1 MGLGFTIHTKI
12 KDIEKFQQAVESQAV
27 ESGYNAEHD
36 ESSSTVSF
44 CRLGDLFLNY
54 QHEGE
59 GNTDNVISVNGDCQT
74 NMLGPGFHKAAIEFI
89 DRLQQATGT
98 RFEVE
103 DETDYYTERDFEAM
117 KKKHFHKWL
126 AKLFEIIQEQED
138 KGSTS
143 LSICWDLNKYY
154 PQSDSGIV
162 ISPLG
167 SFRLSEVIRR
177 IREEG
182 IESFADDFFIWNNP
196 ERDAR
201 FHRGLA
207 LNAMWEDC
215 YFMPSERSEEDARIN
230 GYIIS
235 ELETA
240 ASLDPSLPFPKKE
253 YEELCRL
260 HGCTP
265 VPTDGIP
272 TYETEFAIGYRRG
285 IINHKVGRIRFSL
298 PGSYLEDTD
307 DGTLVYYDAAADNWH
322 TVRCT
327 GYSTNGEPDFLDVE
341 EEMIEE
347 REFDGGKYRLYDM
360 GIGQDSEDEE
370 PYPVYSCHALCSN
383 QYTLF
388 TLCASRLEDLKKL
401 SGEFLPT
408 LVADQPIEPENKQ
421 IIYTGEN
428 MNDELMKQI
437 DEWHKAEKHQEIIDA
452 LEQIPEAERDFETT
466 SLLARAYNNIE
477 EYAKAAELLESV
489 REEGAEDERWNF
501 RMGYAQY
508 FLNNYREAL
517 DYFSKARELNPEDE
531 DTLSFIRQCNMAL
544 PLTRR
549 VKEFWNWFVENE
561 EKLSGMMNPKS
572 MEEADAFM
580 EFISKGTNLISE
592 DMHFNIGGD
601 HEFTFSVE
609 GWPDLFIIYP
619 YIISCM
625 PECLKGK
632 WKFFPFNPGKV
643 GSFAYRVHN
652 TDVDMGKIMVK
663 ASYDEKRENFNI
675 RYYDKNLC
683 ALPEENS
690 DGNFHVIL
698 ELVLGEGVSFKY
710 VNGIERASGIEEG
723 MIALSGLR
731 QHIEETV
738 KSHGHEFFE
747 NPKDVYTG
755 YQLTP
760 KESDELRFD
769 VIVGSTC
776 LDSIVADYYHGST
789 EIFDHADGFGVQALY
804 MVFQN
809 GVGEDNI
816 LNFRH
821 DLEDRI
827 TEEILEPGNLGV
839 ITGGAT
845 GTEYSYIDLF
855 VYDLR
860 AFVKK
865 VIPLLDEYPEYSF
878 YISDFIRNGRIHQLT
893 EAASEAIPYT
903 KENKEEFLAQIEK
916 WNDMEKFS
924 KCIKALE
931 DIPEAEQDYDMVM
944 LQVRAYE
951 NYAILGDNGE
961 EPEDDEKERALNKA
975 LELLESIREAG
986 ESQAGWNKRMA
997 YAYQYLVEQEEKAI
1011 EYAKRWAEL
1020 DPEDSSAV
1028 AVINECNEELEKRKI
1043 KCESCCDDDNG
1054 DNKSIAPEMYSED
1067 EIDIIEK
1074 HIEHYYGNFEFVFH
1088 EKVSPDIHVDIC
1100 LIPPSEE
1107 CNWYTLVTMG
1117 MGAHL
1122 MNVPNQLK
1130 EEQLERAELVIC
1142 LPEYWKL
1149 DKEHLKDEKW
1159 YWPIRLLKELAR
1171 FPGEN
1176 NTWLGWGH
1184 TVSYDGPLSYT
1195 TELCASILINPPCGN
1210 VGGNTCTLPDGEE
1223 VNFYQVIP
1231 LYRDELEYKLK
1242 NGTQKLLDKMND
1254 NILLVNP
1261 HRLNVLN
1268 QIDIET
1274 NPIQSSEIS
1283 ISSVARQE
1291 VIAHIEKYFGK
1302 INNFLHDDS
1311 CSEYPLDIA
1320 VIAPRKEHNY
1330 YTLITVNMSN
1340 HEVLESDDIDG
1351 NTCHQELLINLPPD
1365 WKLGL
1370 SDWTEEKWCWPIR
1383 LITSLA
1389 RQCIRHRTC
1398 ISWGKT
1404 MELGGENTF
1413 SEDTKLCAIV
1423 LLSPSIFG
1431 DKSSTCKTQE
1441 AGSVEFYQVIPLYRE
1456 ELQFIQDKD
1465 IDEFFEICP
1474 DDALETINPLR
1485 LNVVTDAEKIGYD
1498 ISYIDDAKK
1507 HEEKIEELHLSADEL
1522 APYNHMA
1529 IYLRWCIEH
1538 NLMSQPFLFRH
1549 GDLVDR
1555 VKVEDSIDLREFIRD
1570 NEDLHGG
1577 LSTILLNRVGT
1588 MFTKWY
1594 NWENRS
1600 TPYAY
1605 IKDIQ
1610 AYAMDYFK
1618 GRIWNSE
1625 DETDAAYLLLPW
1637 TEKYYHDMAALID
1650 SRFKEWEDEP
1660 QTDPQFLHIPQDNIK
1675 LLLKDWSKAIECTV
1689 SSRVLVDGCDVGFG
1703 CGRGSHSR
1711 RRRMGGPDGRR
1722 LPADYGENRTE
1733 HTADKGGCGSAGRGG
1748 AIGQRLADAD
1758 IVPQSAGRPLRAG
1771 HQLGC
1776 KPRRGARGAGRRRL
1790 VDRHRRSGLAG
1801 CGRRAARNRCRRT
1814 PHKGHYGDIDFGYDV
1829 LVRRERCRAD
1839 IAISEQRGGVKG
1851 VRHLDDGVARRR
1863 DGAAA
1868 RHPPSV
1874 GHRRVAAGRMDDQTA
1889 QPPALRRGICRNDG
1903 TEYPPFARSAV
1914 SLDDAAGRHG
1924 NGFLR
1929 PDRLHRS
1936 CHASRR
1942 ADALPRGR
1950 PPRAPAG
1957 NPSLGG
1963 GGIASLR
1970 YRFQNVH
1977 FARKC
1982 HYRTAGNPDSRMGG
1996 FTQ

>member
-601 HEFTFSVE
+601 YEFTFSVE

-1689 SSRVLVDGCDVGFG
+1689 SSRVLVDGCEIATCIRQKPFAED
-1703 CGRGSHSR
+1703 
-1711 RRRMGGPDGRR
+1711 MGWDSGW
-1722 LPADYGENRTE
+1722 LF
-1733 HTADKGGCGSAGRGG
+1733 
-1748 AIGQRLADAD
+1748 LADGD
-1758 IVPQSAGRPLRAG
+1758 EDNDECRYEYCDLNTICNYSPDVMQYLDFPYDT
-1771 HQLGC
+1771 
-1776 KPRRGARGAGRRRL
+1776 RL
-1790 VDRHRRSGLAG
+1790 VR
-1801 CGRRAARNRCRRT
+1801 
-1814 PHKGHYGDIDFGYDV
+1814 K
-1829 LVRRERCRAD
+1829 E
-1839 IAISEQRGGVKG
+1839 
-1851 VRHLDDGVARRR
+1851 DGKLYV
-1863 DGAAA
+1863 DE
-1868 RHPPSV
+1868 
-1874 GHRRVAAGRMDDQTA
+1874 D
-1889 QPPALRRGICRNDG
+1889 
-1903 TEYPPFARSAV
+1903 
-1914 SLDDAAGRHG
+1914 
-1924 NGFLR
+1924 
-1929 PDRLHRS
+1929 
-1936 CHASRR
+1936 
-1942 ADALPRGR
+1942 
-1950 PPRAPAG
+1950 
-1957 NPSLGG
+1957 
-1963 GGIASLR
+1963 
-1970 YRFQNVH
+1970 
-1977 FARKC
+1977 
-1982 HYRTAGNPDSRMGG
+1982 
-1996 FTQ
+1996 

>member
-1 MGLGFTIHTKI
+1 
-12 KDIEKFQQAVESQAV
+12 
-27 ESGYNAEHD
+27 
-36 ESSSTVSF
+36 
-44 CRLGDLFLNY
+44 
-54 QHEGE
+54 
-59 GNTDNVISVNGDCQT
+59 
-74 NMLGPGFHKAAIEFI
+74 
-89 DRLQQATGT
+89 
-98 RFEVE
+98 
-103 DETDYYTERDFEAM
+103 M

-126 AKLFEIIQEQED
+126 AKLFEIIQEQKD

-143 LSICWDLNKYY
+143 LLFCWDINKYY
-154 PQSDSGIV
+154 PQSDNGIV

-167 SFRLSEVIRR
+167 SFCLSEVVRR

-182 IESFADDFFIWNNP
+182 IESFADDFFIWNNS

-201 FHRGLA
+201 FHRGMA

-1431 DKSSTCKTQE
+1431 DKSSTCKTQG

-1555 VKVEDSIDLREFIRD
+1555 VKAEDSIDLREFIRD

-1689 SSRVLVDGCDVGFG
+1689 SSRVLVDGCEIATCIRQKPFAED
-1703 CGRGSHSR
+1703 
-1711 RRRMGGPDGRR
+1711 MGWDSGW
-1722 LPADYGENRTE
+1722 LF
-1733 HTADKGGCGSAGRGG
+1733 
-1748 AIGQRLADAD
+1748 LADGD
-1758 IVPQSAGRPLRAG
+1758 EDNDECRYEYCDLNTICNYSPDVMQYLDFPYDT
-1771 HQLGC
+1771 
-1776 KPRRGARGAGRRRL
+1776 RL
-1790 VDRHRRSGLAG
+1790 VR
-1801 CGRRAARNRCRRT
+1801 
-1814 PHKGHYGDIDFGYDV
+1814 K
-1829 LVRRERCRAD
+1829 E
-1839 IAISEQRGGVKG
+1839 
-1851 VRHLDDGVARRR
+1851 DGKLYV
-1863 DGAAA
+1863 D
-1868 RHPPSV
+1868 
-1874 GHRRVAAGRMDDQTA
+1874 
-1889 QPPALRRGICRNDG
+1889 
-1903 TEYPPFARSAV
+1903 EE
-1914 SLDDAAGRHG
+1914 
-1924 NGFLR
+1924 
-1929 PDRLHRS
+1929 
-1936 CHASRR
+1936 
-1942 ADALPRGR
+1942 
-1950 PPRAPAG
+1950 
-1957 NPSLGG
+1957 
-1963 GGIASLR
+1963 
-1970 YRFQNVH
+1970 
-1977 FARKC
+1977 
-1982 HYRTAGNPDSRMGG
+1982 
-1996 FTQ
+1996 

>member
-652 TDVDMGKIMVK
+652 TDIDMGKIMVK

-1689 SSRVLVDGCDVGFG
+1689 SSRVLVDGCEIATCIRQKPFAED
-1703 CGRGSHSR
+1703 
-1711 RRRMGGPDGRR
+1711 MGWDSGW
-1722 LPADYGENRTE
+1722 LF
-1733 HTADKGGCGSAGRGG
+1733 
-1748 AIGQRLADAD
+1748 LADGD
-1758 IVPQSAGRPLRAG
+1758 EDNDECRYEYCDLNTICNYSPDVMQYLDFPYDT
-1771 HQLGC
+1771 
-1776 KPRRGARGAGRRRL
+1776 RL
-1790 VDRHRRSGLAG
+1790 VR
-1801 CGRRAARNRCRRT
+1801 
-1814 PHKGHYGDIDFGYDV
+1814 K
-1829 LVRRERCRAD
+1829 E
-1839 IAISEQRGGVKG
+1839 
-1851 VRHLDDGVARRR
+1851 DGKLYV
-1863 DGAAA
+1863 DE
-1868 RHPPSV
+1868 
-1874 GHRRVAAGRMDDQTA
+1874 D
-1889 QPPALRRGICRNDG
+1889 
-1903 TEYPPFARSAV
+1903 
-1914 SLDDAAGRHG
+1914 
-1924 NGFLR
+1924 
-1929 PDRLHRS
+1929 
-1936 CHASRR
+1936 
-1942 ADALPRGR
+1942 
-1950 PPRAPAG
+1950 
-1957 NPSLGG
+1957 
-1963 GGIASLR
+1963 
-1970 YRFQNVH
+1970 
-1977 FARKC
+1977 
-1982 HYRTAGNPDSRMGG
+1982 
-1996 FTQ
+1996 

>member
-272 TYETEFAIGYRRG
+272 TYETEFTIGYRRG
-285 IINHKVGRIRFSL
+285 IVNHKVGRIRFSL

-360 GIGQDSEDEE
+360 GTGQDSEDEE

-489 REEGAEDERWNF
+489 KEEGAEDERWNF

-531 DTLSFIRQCNMAL
+531 DTLSFIRQCNMHL

-643 GSFAYRVHN
+643 GSFAYRVHD

-723 MIALSGLR
+723 MIALYGLR

-903 KENKEEFLAQIEK
+903 KENKEEFLSQIEK

-1242 NGTQKLLDKMND
+1242 NGTQKLLDKMNN

-1555 VKVEDSIDLREFIRD
+1555 VKAEDSIDLREFIRD

-1689 SSRVLVDGCDVGFG
+1689 SSRVLVDGCEIATCIRQKPFAED
-1703 CGRGSHSR
+1703 
-1711 RRRMGGPDGRR
+1711 MGWDSGW
-1722 LPADYGENRTE
+1722 LF
-1733 HTADKGGCGSAGRGG
+1733 
-1748 AIGQRLADAD
+1748 LADGD
-1758 IVPQSAGRPLRAG
+1758 EDNDECRYEYCDLNTICNYSPDVMQYLDFPYDT
-1771 HQLGC
+1771 
-1776 KPRRGARGAGRRRL
+1776 RL
-1790 VDRHRRSGLAG
+1790 VR
-1801 CGRRAARNRCRRT
+1801 
-1814 PHKGHYGDIDFGYDV
+1814 K
-1829 LVRRERCRAD
+1829 E
-1839 IAISEQRGGVKG
+1839 
-1851 VRHLDDGVARRR
+1851 DGKLYV
-1863 DGAAA
+1863 DE
-1868 RHPPSV
+1868 
-1874 GHRRVAAGRMDDQTA
+1874 D
-1889 QPPALRRGICRNDG
+1889 
-1903 TEYPPFARSAV
+1903 
-1914 SLDDAAGRHG
+1914 
-1924 NGFLR
+1924 
-1929 PDRLHRS
+1929 
-1936 CHASRR
+1936 
-1942 ADALPRGR
+1942 
-1950 PPRAPAG
+1950 
-1957 NPSLGG
+1957 
-1963 GGIASLR
+1963 
-1970 YRFQNVH
+1970 
-1977 FARKC
+1977 
-1982 HYRTAGNPDSRMGG
+1982 
-1996 FTQ
+1996 

>member
-428 MNDELMKQI
+428 MNDELMEQI

-1689 SSRVLVDGCDVGFG
+1689 SSRVLVDGCEIATCIRQKPFAED
-1703 CGRGSHSR
+1703 
-1711 RRRMGGPDGRR
+1711 MGWDSGW
-1722 LPADYGENRTE
+1722 LF
-1733 HTADKGGCGSAGRGG
+1733 
-1748 AIGQRLADAD
+1748 LADRD
-1758 IVPQSAGRPLRAG
+1758 EDNDECRYEYCDLNTICNYSPDVMQYLDFPYDT
-1771 HQLGC
+1771 
-1776 KPRRGARGAGRRRL
+1776 RL
-1790 VDRHRRSGLAG
+1790 VR
-1801 CGRRAARNRCRRT
+1801 
-1814 PHKGHYGDIDFGYDV
+1814 K
-1829 LVRRERCRAD
+1829 E
-1839 IAISEQRGGVKG
+1839 
-1851 VRHLDDGVARRR
+1851 DGKLYV
-1863 DGAAA
+1863 DE
-1868 RHPPSV
+1868 
-1874 GHRRVAAGRMDDQTA
+1874 D
-1889 QPPALRRGICRNDG
+1889 
-1903 TEYPPFARSAV
+1903 
-1914 SLDDAAGRHG
+1914 
-1924 NGFLR
+1924 
-1929 PDRLHRS
+1929 
-1936 CHASRR
+1936 
-1942 ADALPRGR
+1942 
-1950 PPRAPAG
+1950 
-1957 NPSLGG
+1957 
-1963 GGIASLR
+1963 
-1970 YRFQNVH
+1970 
-1977 FARKC
+1977 
-1982 HYRTAGNPDSRMGG
+1982 
-1996 FTQ
+1996 

>member
-1 MGLGFTIHTKI
+1 
-12 KDIEKFQQAVESQAV
+12 
-27 ESGYNAEHD
+27 
-36 ESSSTVSF
+36 
-44 CRLGDLFLNY
+44 
-54 QHEGE
+54 
-59 GNTDNVISVNGDCQT
+59 
-74 NMLGPGFHKAAIEFI
+74 MLGPGFHKAAIEFI

-1330 YTLITVNMSN
+1330 YTLIIVNMSN

-1404 MELGGENTF
+1404 MELGGDNTF
-1413 SEDTKLCAIV
+1413 SEGTKLCAIV

-1431 DKSSTCKTQE
+1431 DKSSTCKTQG

-1555 VKVEDSIDLREFIRD
+1555 VKAEDSIDLREFIRD

-1689 SSRVLVDGCDVGFG
+1689 SSRVLVVGCEIATCIRQKPFAED
-1703 CGRGSHSR
+1703 
-1711 RRRMGGPDGRR
+1711 MGWDSGW
-1722 LPADYGENRTE
+1722 LF
-1733 HTADKGGCGSAGRGG
+1733 
-1748 AIGQRLADAD
+1748 LADGD
-1758 IVPQSAGRPLRAG
+1758 EDNDECRYEYCDLNTICNYSPDVMQYLDFPYDT
-1771 HQLGC
+1771 
-1776 KPRRGARGAGRRRL
+1776 RL
-1790 VDRHRRSGLAG
+1790 VR
-1801 CGRRAARNRCRRT
+1801 
-1814 PHKGHYGDIDFGYDV
+1814 K
-1829 LVRRERCRAD
+1829 E
-1839 IAISEQRGGVKG
+1839 
-1851 VRHLDDGVARRR
+1851 DGKLYV
-1863 DGAAA
+1863 D
-1868 RHPPSV
+1868 
-1874 GHRRVAAGRMDDQTA
+1874 
-1889 QPPALRRGICRNDG
+1889 
-1903 TEYPPFARSAV
+1903 EE
-1914 SLDDAAGRHG
+1914 
-1924 NGFLR
+1924 
-1929 PDRLHRS
+1929 
-1936 CHASRR
+1936 
-1942 ADALPRGR
+1942 
-1950 PPRAPAG
+1950 
-1957 NPSLGG
+1957 
-1963 GGIASLR
+1963 
-1970 YRFQNVH
+1970 
-1977 FARKC
+1977 
-1982 HYRTAGNPDSRMGG
+1982 
-1996 FTQ
+1996 

>member
-253 YEELCRL
+253 YKELCRL

-1689 SSRVLVDGCDVGFG
+1689 SSRVLVDGCEIATCIRQKPFAED
-1703 CGRGSHSR
+1703 
-1711 RRRMGGPDGRR
+1711 MGWDSGW
-1722 LPADYGENRTE
+1722 LF
-1733 HTADKGGCGSAGRGG
+1733 
-1748 AIGQRLADAD
+1748 LADGD
-1758 IVPQSAGRPLRAG
+1758 EDNDECRYEYCDLNTICNYSPDVMQYLDFPYDT
-1771 HQLGC
+1771 
-1776 KPRRGARGAGRRRL
+1776 RL
-1790 VDRHRRSGLAG
+1790 VR
-1801 CGRRAARNRCRRT
+1801 
-1814 PHKGHYGDIDFGYDV
+1814 K
-1829 LVRRERCRAD
+1829 E
-1839 IAISEQRGGVKG
+1839 
-1851 VRHLDDGVARRR
+1851 DGKLYV
-1863 DGAAA
+1863 D
-1868 RHPPSV
+1868 
-1874 GHRRVAAGRMDDQTA
+1874 
-1889 QPPALRRGICRNDG
+1889 
-1903 TEYPPFARSAV
+1903 EE
-1914 SLDDAAGRHG
+1914 
-1924 NGFLR
+1924 
-1929 PDRLHRS
+1929 
-1936 CHASRR
+1936 
-1942 ADALPRGR
+1942 
-1950 PPRAPAG
+1950 
-1957 NPSLGG
+1957 
-1963 GGIASLR
+1963 
-1970 YRFQNVH
+1970 
-1977 FARKC
+1977 
-1982 HYRTAGNPDSRMGG
+1982 
-1996 FTQ
+1996 

>member
-74 NMLGPGFHKAAIEFI
+74 NILGPGFHKAAVDFI

-98 RFEVE
+98 QFEVE

-117 KKKHFHKWL
+117 KNKHFHKWL

-138 KGSTS
+138 KGSTF

-177 IREEG
+177 IRKEG

-201 FHRGLA
+201 FHRGMA

-230 GYIIS
+230 GYIVS

-272 TYETEFAIGYRRG
+272 PYETEFTIGYRRG
-285 IINHKVGRIRFSL
+285 IVNHKVGRIRFSL

-347 REFDGGKYRLYDM
+347 REFDGGKYRFYDM
-360 GIGQDSEDEE
+360 GTGQDSEDEE

-643 GSFAYRVHN
+643 GSFAYRVHD
-652 TDVDMGKIMVK
+652 TDVNMGKIMVK

-710 VNGIERASGIEEG
+710 VNGIKRASGIEEG

-731 QHIEETV
+731 QHVEETV
-738 KSHGHEFFE
+738 KSHSHEFFE

-893 EAASEAIPYT
+893 EAASEAILYT

-944 LQVRAYE
+944 LLVRAYE
-951 NYAILGDNGE
+951 NYAILGDNGD

-1130 EEQLERAELVIC
+1130 EEQLKRAELVIC

-1231 LYRDELEYKLK
+1231 LYGDELEYKLK

-1431 DKSSTCKTQE
+1431 DKSSTCKTQG

-1507 HEEKIEELHLSADEL
+1507 HEEKIEELHLSADKL

-1555 VKVEDSIDLREFIRD
+1555 VKAEDSIDLREFIRD

-1689 SSRVLVDGCDVGFG
+1689 SSRVLVDGCEIATCIRQKPFAED
-1703 CGRGSHSR
+1703 
-1711 RRRMGGPDGRR
+1711 MGWDSGW
-1722 LPADYGENRTE
+1722 LF
-1733 HTADKGGCGSAGRGG
+1733 
-1748 AIGQRLADAD
+1748 LADGD
-1758 IVPQSAGRPLRAG
+1758 EDNDECRYEYCDLNTICNYSPDVMQYLDFPYDT
-1771 HQLGC
+1771 
-1776 KPRRGARGAGRRRL
+1776 RL
-1790 VDRHRRSGLAG
+1790 VR
-1801 CGRRAARNRCRRT
+1801 
-1814 PHKGHYGDIDFGYDV
+1814 K
-1829 LVRRERCRAD
+1829 E
-1839 IAISEQRGGVKG
+1839 
-1851 VRHLDDGVARRR
+1851 DGNLYV
-1863 DGAAA
+1863 D
-1868 RHPPSV
+1868 
-1874 GHRRVAAGRMDDQTA
+1874 
-1889 QPPALRRGICRNDG
+1889 
-1903 TEYPPFARSAV
+1903 EE
-1914 SLDDAAGRHG
+1914 
-1924 NGFLR
+1924 
-1929 PDRLHRS
+1929 
-1936 CHASRR
+1936 
-1942 ADALPRGR
+1942 
-1950 PPRAPAG
+1950 
-1957 NPSLGG
+1957 
-1963 GGIASLR
+1963 
-1970 YRFQNVH
+1970 
-1977 FARKC
+1977 
-1982 HYRTAGNPDSRMGG
+1982 
-1996 FTQ
+1996 

>member
-1330 YTLITVNMSN
+1330 YTLMTVNMSN

-1689 SSRVLVDGCDVGFG
+1689 SSRVLVDGCEIATCIRQKPFAED
-1703 CGRGSHSR
+1703 
-1711 RRRMGGPDGRR
+1711 MGWDSGW
-1722 LPADYGENRTE
+1722 LF
-1733 HTADKGGCGSAGRGG
+1733 
-1748 AIGQRLADAD
+1748 LADGD
-1758 IVPQSAGRPLRAG
+1758 EDNDECRYEYCDLNTICNYSPDVMQYLDFPYDT
-1771 HQLGC
+1771 
-1776 KPRRGARGAGRRRL
+1776 RL
-1790 VDRHRRSGLAG
+1790 VR
-1801 CGRRAARNRCRRT
+1801 
-1814 PHKGHYGDIDFGYDV
+1814 K
-1829 LVRRERCRAD
+1829 E
-1839 IAISEQRGGVKG
+1839 
-1851 VRHLDDGVARRR
+1851 DGKLYV
-1863 DGAAA
+1863 DE
-1868 RHPPSV
+1868 
-1874 GHRRVAAGRMDDQTA
+1874 D
-1889 QPPALRRGICRNDG
+1889 
-1903 TEYPPFARSAV
+1903 
-1914 SLDDAAGRHG
+1914 
-1924 NGFLR
+1924 
-1929 PDRLHRS
+1929 
-1936 CHASRR
+1936 
-1942 ADALPRGR
+1942 
-1950 PPRAPAG
+1950 
-1957 NPSLGG
+1957 
-1963 GGIASLR
+1963 
-1970 YRFQNVH
+1970 
-1977 FARKC
+1977 
-1982 HYRTAGNPDSRMGG
+1982 
-1996 FTQ
+1996 

>member
-1538 NLMSQPFLFRH
+1538 NIMSQPFLFRH

-1577 LSTILLNRVGT
+1577 LSTILLNRGGT

-1689 SSRVLVDGCDVGFG
+1689 SSRVLVDGCEIATCIRQKPFAED
-1703 CGRGSHSR
+1703 
-1711 RRRMGGPDGRR
+1711 MGWDSGW
-1722 LPADYGENRTE
+1722 LF
-1733 HTADKGGCGSAGRGG
+1733 
-1748 AIGQRLADAD
+1748 LADGD
-1758 IVPQSAGRPLRAG
+1758 EDNDECRYEYCDLNTICNYSPDVMQYLDFPYDT
-1771 HQLGC
+1771 
-1776 KPRRGARGAGRRRL
+1776 RL
-1790 VDRHRRSGLAG
+1790 VR
-1801 CGRRAARNRCRRT
+1801 
-1814 PHKGHYGDIDFGYDV
+1814 K
-1829 LVRRERCRAD
+1829 E
-1839 IAISEQRGGVKG
+1839 
-1851 VRHLDDGVARRR
+1851 DGKLYV
-1863 DGAAA
+1863 DE
-1868 RHPPSV
+1868 
-1874 GHRRVAAGRMDDQTA
+1874 D
-1889 QPPALRRGICRNDG
+1889 
-1903 TEYPPFARSAV
+1903 
-1914 SLDDAAGRHG
+1914 
-1924 NGFLR
+1924 
-1929 PDRLHRS
+1929 
-1936 CHASRR
+1936 
-1942 ADALPRGR
+1942 
-1950 PPRAPAG
+1950 
-1957 NPSLGG
+1957 
-1963 GGIASLR
+1963 
-1970 YRFQNVH
+1970 
-1977 FARKC
+1977 
-1982 HYRTAGNPDSRMGG
+1982 
-1996 FTQ
+1996 

>member
-893 EAASEAIPYT
+893 EAASEAIPYI

-1689 SSRVLVDGCDVGFG
+1689 SSRVLVDGCEIATCIRQKPFAED
-1703 CGRGSHSR
+1703 
-1711 RRRMGGPDGRR
+1711 MGWDSGW
-1722 LPADYGENRTE
+1722 LF
-1733 HTADKGGCGSAGRGG
+1733 
-1748 AIGQRLADAD
+1748 LADGD
-1758 IVPQSAGRPLRAG
+1758 EDNDECRYEYCDLNTICNYSPDVMQYLDFPYDT
-1771 HQLGC
+1771 
-1776 KPRRGARGAGRRRL
+1776 RL
-1790 VDRHRRSGLAG
+1790 VR
-1801 CGRRAARNRCRRT
+1801 
-1814 PHKGHYGDIDFGYDV
+1814 K
-1829 LVRRERCRAD
+1829 E
-1839 IAISEQRGGVKG
+1839 
-1851 VRHLDDGVARRR
+1851 DGKLYV
-1863 DGAAA
+1863 DE
-1868 RHPPSV
+1868 
-1874 GHRRVAAGRMDDQTA
+1874 D
-1889 QPPALRRGICRNDG
+1889 
-1903 TEYPPFARSAV
+1903 
-1914 SLDDAAGRHG
+1914 
-1924 NGFLR
+1924 
-1929 PDRLHRS
+1929 
-1936 CHASRR
+1936 
-1942 ADALPRGR
+1942 
-1950 PPRAPAG
+1950 
-1957 NPSLGG
+1957 
-1963 GGIASLR
+1963 
-1970 YRFQNVH
+1970 
-1977 FARKC
+1977 
-1982 HYRTAGNPDSRMGG
+1982 
-1996 FTQ
+1996 

>member
-360 GIGQDSEDEE
+360 GIDQDSEDEE
-370 PYPVYSCHALCSN
+370 PYPVYSCHALCPN

-401 SGEFLPT
+401 SSEFLPT

-466 SLLARAYNNIE
+466 GFLARAYNNIE

-1404 MELGGENTF
+1404 MELGGDNTF
-1413 SEDTKLCAIV
+1413 SEGTKLCAIV

-1431 DKSSTCKTQE
+1431 DKSSTCKTQG

-1555 VKVEDSIDLREFIRD
+1555 VKAEDSIDLREFIRD

-1689 SSRVLVDGCDVGFG
+1689 SSRVLVVGCEIATCIRQKPFAED
-1703 CGRGSHSR
+1703 
-1711 RRRMGGPDGRR
+1711 MGWDSGW
-1722 LPADYGENRTE
+1722 LF
-1733 HTADKGGCGSAGRGG
+1733 
-1748 AIGQRLADAD
+1748 LADGD
-1758 IVPQSAGRPLRAG
+1758 EDNDECRYEYCDLNTICNYSPDVMQYLDFPYDT
-1771 HQLGC
+1771 
-1776 KPRRGARGAGRRRL
+1776 RL
-1790 VDRHRRSGLAG
+1790 VR
-1801 CGRRAARNRCRRT
+1801 
-1814 PHKGHYGDIDFGYDV
+1814 K
-1829 LVRRERCRAD
+1829 E
-1839 IAISEQRGGVKG
+1839 
-1851 VRHLDDGVARRR
+1851 DGKLYV
-1863 DGAAA
+1863 D
-1868 RHPPSV
+1868 
-1874 GHRRVAAGRMDDQTA
+1874 
-1889 QPPALRRGICRNDG
+1889 
-1903 TEYPPFARSAV
+1903 EE
-1914 SLDDAAGRHG
+1914 
-1924 NGFLR
+1924 
-1929 PDRLHRS
+1929 
-1936 CHASRR
+1936 
-1942 ADALPRGR
+1942 
-1950 PPRAPAG
+1950 
-1957 NPSLGG
+1957 
-1963 GGIASLR
+1963 
-1970 YRFQNVH
+1970 
-1977 FARKC
+1977 
-1982 HYRTAGNPDSRMGG
+1982 
-1996 FTQ
+1996 

>member
-12 KDIEKFQQAVESQAV
+12 KDIEKFQQTVESQAV

-89 DRLQQATGT
+89 DRLQQATRT

-126 AKLFEIIQEQED
+126 AKLFEIIQEQNN

-143 LSICWDLNKYY
+143 LLFCWDINKYY
-154 PQSDSGIV
+154 PQSDNGIV

-167 SFRLSEVIRR
+167 SFRLSEVVRR

-182 IESFADDFFIWNNP
+182 IESFADDFFIWNNS

-201 FHRGLA
+201 FHRGMA

-235 ELETA
+235 ELETT

-260 HGCTP
+260 HGCVP

-272 TYETEFAIGYRRG
+272 PYETEFAIGYRRG
-285 IINHKVGRIRFSL
+285 IVNHKVGKIRFSL

-307 DGTLVYYDAAADNWH
+307 EGTLVYYDAAADNWH

-327 GYSTNGEPDFLDVE
+327 GYSTDGEPDFLDVE

-360 GIGQDSEDEE
+360 GIDQDSEDEE
-370 PYPVYSCHALCSN
+370 PYPVYSCHALCPN

-401 SGEFLPT
+401 SSEFLPT
-408 LVADQPIEPENKQ
+408 LVADQPIEPEKKQ

-428 MNDELMKQI
+428 MNDELMEQI

-466 SLLARAYNNIE
+466 GFLARAYNNIE

-508 FLNNYREAL
+508 FLCNYREAL
-517 DYFSKARELNPEDE
+517 SYFSKARELEPENGDA
-531 DTLSFIRQCNMAL
+531 LSFIRQCNMAM

-561 EKLSGMMNPKS
+561 EKLSGMMCPNS
-572 MEEADAFM
+572 MEEADAFI

-643 GSFAYRVHN
+643 GSFAYRVHD

-776 LDSIVADYYHGST
+776 LSSIVADYYHGST

-944 LQVRAYE
+944 LLVRAYE

-1130 EEQLERAELVIC
+1130 EDQLERAELVIC

-1210 VGGNTCTLPDGEE
+1210 IGGNTCTLPDGEE
-1223 VNFYQVIP
+1223 VNFYQIIP
-1231 LYRDELEYKLK
+1231 LYGDELEFKPK

-1404 MELGGENTF
+1404 MELGGDNTF
-1413 SEDTKLCAIV
+1413 SEGTKLCAIV

-1431 DKSSTCKTQE
+1431 DKSSTCKTQG

-1555 VKVEDSIDLREFIRD
+1555 VKAEDSIDLREFIRD

-1689 SSRVLVDGCDVGFG
+1689 SSRVLVVGCEIATCIRQKPFAED
-1703 CGRGSHSR
+1703 
-1711 RRRMGGPDGRR
+1711 MGWDSGW
-1722 LPADYGENRTE
+1722 LF
-1733 HTADKGGCGSAGRGG
+1733 
-1748 AIGQRLADAD
+1748 LADGD
-1758 IVPQSAGRPLRAG
+1758 EDNDECRYEYCDLNTICNYSPDVMQYLDFPYDT
-1771 HQLGC
+1771 
-1776 KPRRGARGAGRRRL
+1776 RL
-1790 VDRHRRSGLAG
+1790 VR
-1801 CGRRAARNRCRRT
+1801 
-1814 PHKGHYGDIDFGYDV
+1814 K
-1829 LVRRERCRAD
+1829 E
-1839 IAISEQRGGVKG
+1839 
-1851 VRHLDDGVARRR
+1851 DGKLYV
-1863 DGAAA
+1863 D
-1868 RHPPSV
+1868 
-1874 GHRRVAAGRMDDQTA
+1874 
-1889 QPPALRRGICRNDG
+1889 
-1903 TEYPPFARSAV
+1903 EE
-1914 SLDDAAGRHG
+1914 
-1924 NGFLR
+1924 
-1929 PDRLHRS
+1929 
-1936 CHASRR
+1936 
-1942 ADALPRGR
+1942 
-1950 PPRAPAG
+1950 
-1957 NPSLGG
+1957 
-1963 GGIASLR
+1963 
-1970 YRFQNVH
+1970 
-1977 FARKC
+1977 
-1982 HYRTAGNPDSRMGG
+1982 
-1996 FTQ
+1996 

>member
-89 DRLQQATGT
+89 DRLQQATRT

-126 AKLFEIIQEQED
+126 AKLFEIIQEQKD

-143 LSICWDLNKYY
+143 LLFCWDINKYY
-154 PQSDSGIV
+154 PQSDNGIV

-167 SFRLSEVIRR
+167 SFCLSEVVRR

-182 IESFADDFFIWNNP
+182 IESFADDFFIWNNS

-201 FHRGLA
+201 FHRGMA

-235 ELETA
+235 ELETT

-260 HGCTP
+260 HGCVP

-272 TYETEFAIGYRRG
+272 PYETEFAIGYRRG
-285 IINHKVGRIRFSL
+285 IVNHKVGKIRFSL

-307 DGTLVYYDAAADNWH
+307 EGTLVYYDAAADNWH

-327 GYSTNGEPDFLDVE
+327 GYSTDGEPDFLDVE

-360 GIGQDSEDEE
+360 GIDQDSEDEE
-370 PYPVYSCHALCSN
+370 PYPVYSCHALCPN

-401 SGEFLPT
+401 SSEFLPT
-408 LVADQPIEPENKQ
+408 LVADQPIEPEKKQ

-428 MNDELMKQI
+428 MNDELMEQI

-466 SLLARAYNNIE
+466 GFLARAYNNIE

-1689 SSRVLVDGCDVGFG
+1689 SSRVLVDGCEIATCIRQKPFAED
-1703 CGRGSHSR
+1703 
-1711 RRRMGGPDGRR
+1711 MGWDSGW
-1722 LPADYGENRTE
+1722 LF
-1733 HTADKGGCGSAGRGG
+1733 
-1748 AIGQRLADAD
+1748 LADGD
-1758 IVPQSAGRPLRAG
+1758 EDNDECRYEYCDLNTICNYSPDVMQYLDFPYDT
-1771 HQLGC
+1771 
-1776 KPRRGARGAGRRRL
+1776 RL
-1790 VDRHRRSGLAG
+1790 VR
-1801 CGRRAARNRCRRT
+1801 
-1814 PHKGHYGDIDFGYDV
+1814 K
-1829 LVRRERCRAD
+1829 E
-1839 IAISEQRGGVKG
+1839 
-1851 VRHLDDGVARRR
+1851 DGKLYV
-1863 DGAAA
+1863 DE
-1868 RHPPSV
+1868 
-1874 GHRRVAAGRMDDQTA
+1874 D
-1889 QPPALRRGICRNDG
+1889 
-1903 TEYPPFARSAV
+1903 
-1914 SLDDAAGRHG
+1914 
-1924 NGFLR
+1924 
-1929 PDRLHRS
+1929 
-1936 CHASRR
+1936 
-1942 ADALPRGR
+1942 
-1950 PPRAPAG
+1950 
-1957 NPSLGG
+1957 
-1963 GGIASLR
+1963 
-1970 YRFQNVH
+1970 
-1977 FARKC
+1977 
-1982 HYRTAGNPDSRMGG
+1982 
-1996 FTQ
+1996 

>member
-12 KDIEKFQQAVESQAV
+12 KDIEKFQQTVESQAV

-89 DRLQQATGT
+89 DRLQQATRT

-126 AKLFEIIQEQED
+126 AKLFEIIQEQNN

-143 LSICWDLNKYY
+143 LLFCWDINKYY
-154 PQSDSGIV
+154 PQSDNGIV

-167 SFRLSEVIRR
+167 SFRLSEVVRR

-182 IESFADDFFIWNNP
+182 IESFADDFFIWNNS

-201 FHRGLA
+201 FHRGMA

-235 ELETA
+235 ELETT

-260 HGCTP
+260 HGCVP

-272 TYETEFAIGYRRG
+272 PYETEFAIGYRRG
-285 IINHKVGRIRFSL
+285 IVNHKVGKIRFSL

-307 DGTLVYYDAAADNWH
+307 EGTLVYYDAAADNWH

-327 GYSTNGEPDFLDVE
+327 GYSTDGEPDFLDVE

-360 GIGQDSEDEE
+360 GIDQDSEDEE
-370 PYPVYSCHALCSN
+370 PYPVYSCHALCPN

-401 SGEFLPT
+401 SSEFLPT
-408 LVADQPIEPENKQ
+408 LVADQPIEPEKKQ

-428 MNDELMKQI
+428 MNDELMEQI

-466 SLLARAYNNIE
+466 GFLARAYNNIE

-508 FLNNYREAL
+508 FLCNYREAMS
-517 DYFSKARELNPEDE
+517 YFSKARELEPENGDA
-531 DTLSFIRQCNMAL
+531 LSFIRQCNMAM

-561 EKLSGMMNPKS
+561 EKLSGMMCPNS
-572 MEEADAFM
+572 MEEADAFI

-643 GSFAYRVHN
+643 GSFAYRVHD

-776 LDSIVADYYHGST
+776 LSSIVADYYHGST

-944 LQVRAYE
+944 LLVRAYE

-1130 EEQLERAELVIC
+1130 EDQLERAELVIC

-1210 VGGNTCTLPDGEE
+1210 IGGNTCTLPDGEE
-1223 VNFYQVIP
+1223 VNFYQIIP
-1231 LYRDELEYKLK
+1231 LYGDELEFKLK

-1404 MELGGENTF
+1404 MELGGDNTF
-1413 SEDTKLCAIV
+1413 SEGTKLCAIV

-1431 DKSSTCKTQE
+1431 DKSSTCKTQG

-1555 VKVEDSIDLREFIRD
+1555 VKAEDSIDLREFIRD

-1689 SSRVLVDGCDVGFG
+1689 SSRVLVVGCEIATCIRQKPFAED
-1703 CGRGSHSR
+1703 
-1711 RRRMGGPDGRR
+1711 MGWDSGW
-1722 LPADYGENRTE
+1722 LF
-1733 HTADKGGCGSAGRGG
+1733 
-1748 AIGQRLADAD
+1748 LADGD
-1758 IVPQSAGRPLRAG
+1758 EDNDECRYEYCDLNTICNYSPDVMQYLDFPYDT
-1771 HQLGC
+1771 
-1776 KPRRGARGAGRRRL
+1776 RL
-1790 VDRHRRSGLAG
+1790 VR
-1801 CGRRAARNRCRRT
+1801 
-1814 PHKGHYGDIDFGYDV
+1814 K
-1829 LVRRERCRAD
+1829 E
-1839 IAISEQRGGVKG
+1839 
-1851 VRHLDDGVARRR
+1851 DGKLYV
-1863 DGAAA
+1863 D
-1868 RHPPSV
+1868 
-1874 GHRRVAAGRMDDQTA
+1874 
-1889 QPPALRRGICRNDG
+1889 
-1903 TEYPPFARSAV
+1903 EE
-1914 SLDDAAGRHG
+1914 
-1924 NGFLR
+1924 
-1929 PDRLHRS
+1929 
-1936 CHASRR
+1936 
-1942 ADALPRGR
+1942 
-1950 PPRAPAG
+1950 
-1957 NPSLGG
+1957 
-1963 GGIASLR
+1963 
-1970 YRFQNVH
+1970 
-1977 FARKC
+1977 
-1982 HYRTAGNPDSRMGG
+1982 
-1996 FTQ
+1996 

>member
-1650 SRFKEWEDEP
+1650 SRFKEREDEP

-1689 SSRVLVDGCDVGFG
+1689 SSRVLVDGCEIATCIRQKPFAED
-1703 CGRGSHSR
+1703 
-1711 RRRMGGPDGRR
+1711 MGWDSGW
-1722 LPADYGENRTE
+1722 LF
-1733 HTADKGGCGSAGRGG
+1733 
-1748 AIGQRLADAD
+1748 LADGD
-1758 IVPQSAGRPLRAG
+1758 EDNDECRYEYCDLNTICNYSPDVMQYLDFPYDT
-1771 HQLGC
+1771 
-1776 KPRRGARGAGRRRL
+1776 RL
-1790 VDRHRRSGLAG
+1790 VR
-1801 CGRRAARNRCRRT
+1801 
-1814 PHKGHYGDIDFGYDV
+1814 K
-1829 LVRRERCRAD
+1829 E
-1839 IAISEQRGGVKG
+1839 
-1851 VRHLDDGVARRR
+1851 DGKLYV
-1863 DGAAA
+1863 DE
-1868 RHPPSV
+1868 
-1874 GHRRVAAGRMDDQTA
+1874 D
-1889 QPPALRRGICRNDG
+1889 
-1903 TEYPPFARSAV
+1903 
-1914 SLDDAAGRHG
+1914 
-1924 NGFLR
+1924 
-1929 PDRLHRS
+1929 
-1936 CHASRR
+1936 
-1942 ADALPRGR
+1942 
-1950 PPRAPAG
+1950 
-1957 NPSLGG
+1957 
-1963 GGIASLR
+1963 
-1970 YRFQNVH
+1970 
-1977 FARKC
+1977 
-1982 HYRTAGNPDSRMGG
+1982 
-1996 FTQ
+1996 

>member
-59 GNTDNVISVNGDCQT
+59 GNADNVISVNGDCQT

-182 IESFADDFFIWNNP
+182 IESFADDFFIWNNS

-201 FHRGLA
+201 FHRGMA

-272 TYETEFAIGYRRG
+272 TYETEFTIGYRRG
-285 IINHKVGRIRFSL
+285 IVNHKVGRIRFSL

-307 DGTLVYYDAAADNWH
+307 EGTLVYYDAAADNWH

-341 EEMIEE
+341 EEMIVE

-360 GIGQDSEDEE
+360 GTGQDSEDEE

-452 LEQIPEAERDFETT
+452 LEQIPEAEQDFETT

-489 REEGAEDERWNF
+489 KEEGAEDERWNF

-531 DTLSFIRQCNMAL
+531 DTLSFIRQCNMHL

-643 GSFAYRVHN
+643 GSFAYRVHD

-731 QHIEETV
+731 QYIEETV

-1555 VKVEDSIDLREFIRD
+1555 VKAEDSIDLREFIRD

-1689 SSRVLVDGCDVGFG
+1689 SSRVLVDGCEIATCIRQKPFAED
-1703 CGRGSHSR
+1703 
-1711 RRRMGGPDGRR
+1711 MGWDSGW
-1722 LPADYGENRTE
+1722 LF
-1733 HTADKGGCGSAGRGG
+1733 
-1748 AIGQRLADAD
+1748 LADGD
-1758 IVPQSAGRPLRAG
+1758 EDNDECRYEYCDLNTICNYSPDVMQYLDFPYDT
-1771 HQLGC
+1771 
-1776 KPRRGARGAGRRRL
+1776 RL
-1790 VDRHRRSGLAG
+1790 VR
-1801 CGRRAARNRCRRT
+1801 
-1814 PHKGHYGDIDFGYDV
+1814 K
-1829 LVRRERCRAD
+1829 E
-1839 IAISEQRGGVKG
+1839 
-1851 VRHLDDGVARRR
+1851 DGKLY
-1863 DGAAA
+1863 
-1868 RHPPSV
+1868 
-1874 GHRRVAAGRMDDQTA
+1874 MDED
-1889 QPPALRRGICRNDG
+1889 
-1903 TEYPPFARSAV
+1903 
-1914 SLDDAAGRHG
+1914 
-1924 NGFLR
+1924 
-1929 PDRLHRS
+1929 
-1936 CHASRR
+1936 
-1942 ADALPRGR
+1942 
-1950 PPRAPAG
+1950 
-1957 NPSLGG
+1957 
-1963 GGIASLR
+1963 
-1970 YRFQNVH
+1970 
-1977 FARKC
+1977 
-1982 HYRTAGNPDSRMGG
+1982 
-1996 FTQ
+1996 

>member
-1 MGLGFTIHTKI
+1 MCALVTLHIPL
-12 KDIEKFQQAVESQAV
+12 ESQAV

-769 VIVGSTC
+769 VIAGSTC

-1404 MELGGENTF
+1404 MELGGDNTF
-1413 SEDTKLCAIV
+1413 SEGTKLCAIV

-1431 DKSSTCKTQE
+1431 DKSSTCKTQG

-1555 VKVEDSIDLREFIRD
+1555 VKAEDSIDLREFIRD

-1689 SSRVLVDGCDVGFG
+1689 SSRVLVVGCEIATCIRQKPFAED
-1703 CGRGSHSR
+1703 
-1711 RRRMGGPDGRR
+1711 MGWDSGW
-1722 LPADYGENRTE
+1722 LF
-1733 HTADKGGCGSAGRGG
+1733 
-1748 AIGQRLADAD
+1748 LADGD
-1758 IVPQSAGRPLRAG
+1758 EDNDECRYEYCDLNTICNYSPDVMQYLDFPYDT
-1771 HQLGC
+1771 
-1776 KPRRGARGAGRRRL
+1776 RL
-1790 VDRHRRSGLAG
+1790 VR
-1801 CGRRAARNRCRRT
+1801 
-1814 PHKGHYGDIDFGYDV
+1814 K
-1829 LVRRERCRAD
+1829 E
-1839 IAISEQRGGVKG
+1839 
-1851 VRHLDDGVARRR
+1851 DGKLYV
-1863 DGAAA
+1863 D
-1868 RHPPSV
+1868 
-1874 GHRRVAAGRMDDQTA
+1874 
-1889 QPPALRRGICRNDG
+1889 
-1903 TEYPPFARSAV
+1903 EE
-1914 SLDDAAGRHG
+1914 
-1924 NGFLR
+1924 
-1929 PDRLHRS
+1929 
-1936 CHASRR
+1936 
-1942 ADALPRGR
+1942 
-1950 PPRAPAG
+1950 
-1957 NPSLGG
+1957 
-1963 GGIASLR
+1963 
-1970 YRFQNVH
+1970 
-1977 FARKC
+1977 
-1982 HYRTAGNPDSRMGG
+1982 
-1996 FTQ
+1996 

>member
-12 KDIEKFQQAVESQAV
+12 KDIEKFQQTVESQAV

-89 DRLQQATGT
+89 DRLQQATRT

-126 AKLFEIIQEQED
+126 AKLFEIIQEQNN

-143 LSICWDLNKYY
+143 LLFCWDINKYY
-154 PQSDSGIV
+154 PQSDNGIV

-167 SFRLSEVIRR
+167 SFRLSEVVRR

-182 IESFADDFFIWNNP
+182 IESFADDFFIWNNS

-201 FHRGLA
+201 FHRGMA

-235 ELETA
+235 ELETT

-260 HGCTP
+260 HGCVP

-272 TYETEFAIGYRRG
+272 PYETEFAIGYRRG
-285 IINHKVGRIRFSL
+285 IVNHKVGKIRFSL

-307 DGTLVYYDAAADNWH
+307 EGTLVYYDAAADNWH

-327 GYSTNGEPDFLDVE
+327 GYSTDGEPDFLDVE

-360 GIGQDSEDEE
+360 GIDQDSEDEE
-370 PYPVYSCHALCSN
+370 PYPVYSCHALCPN

-401 SGEFLPT
+401 SSEFLPT
-408 LVADQPIEPENKQ
+408 LVADQPIEPEKKQ

-428 MNDELMKQI
+428 MNDELMEQI

-466 SLLARAYNNIE
+466 GFLARAYNNIE

-531 DTLSFIRQCNMAL
+531 DTLSFIRQCNMAM

-561 EKLSGMMNPKS
+561 EKLSGMMCPNS
-572 MEEADAFM
+572 MEEADAFI

-643 GSFAYRVHN
+643 GSFAYRVHD

-776 LDSIVADYYHGST
+776 LSSIVADYYHGST

-944 LQVRAYE
+944 LLVRAYE

-1130 EEQLERAELVIC
+1130 EDQLERAELVIC

-1210 VGGNTCTLPDGEE
+1210 IGGNTCTLPDGEE
-1223 VNFYQVIP
+1223 VNFYQIIP
-1231 LYRDELEYKLK
+1231 LYGDELEFKLK

-1404 MELGGENTF
+1404 MELGGDNTF
-1413 SEDTKLCAIV
+1413 SEGTKLCAIV

-1431 DKSSTCKTQE
+1431 DKSSTCKTQG

-1555 VKVEDSIDLREFIRD
+1555 VKAEDSIDLREFIRD

-1689 SSRVLVDGCDVGFG
+1689 SSRVLVVGCEIATCIRQKPFAED
-1703 CGRGSHSR
+1703 
-1711 RRRMGGPDGRR
+1711 MGWDSGW
-1722 LPADYGENRTE
+1722 LF
-1733 HTADKGGCGSAGRGG
+1733 
-1748 AIGQRLADAD
+1748 LADGD
-1758 IVPQSAGRPLRAG
+1758 EDNDECRYEYCDLNTICNYSPDVMQYLDFPYDT
-1771 HQLGC
+1771 
-1776 KPRRGARGAGRRRL
+1776 RL
-1790 VDRHRRSGLAG
+1790 VR
-1801 CGRRAARNRCRRT
+1801 
-1814 PHKGHYGDIDFGYDV
+1814 K
-1829 LVRRERCRAD
+1829 E
-1839 IAISEQRGGVKG
+1839 
-1851 VRHLDDGVARRR
+1851 DGKLYV
-1863 DGAAA
+1863 D
-1868 RHPPSV
+1868 
-1874 GHRRVAAGRMDDQTA
+1874 
-1889 QPPALRRGICRNDG
+1889 
-1903 TEYPPFARSAV
+1903 EE
-1914 SLDDAAGRHG
+1914 
-1924 NGFLR
+1924 
-1929 PDRLHRS
+1929 
-1936 CHASRR
+1936 
-1942 ADALPRGR
+1942 
-1950 PPRAPAG
+1950 
-1957 NPSLGG
+1957 
-1963 GGIASLR
+1963 
-1970 YRFQNVH
+1970 
-1977 FARKC
+1977 
-1982 HYRTAGNPDSRMGG
+1982 
-1996 FTQ
+1996 

>member
-1 MGLGFTIHTKI
+1 
-12 KDIEKFQQAVESQAV
+12 
-27 ESGYNAEHD
+27 
-36 ESSSTVSF
+36 
-44 CRLGDLFLNY
+44 
-54 QHEGE
+54 
-59 GNTDNVISVNGDCQT
+59 
-74 NMLGPGFHKAAIEFI
+74 MLGPGFHKAAIEFI

-508 FLNNYREAL
+508 FLNNYREAM

-1689 SSRVLVDGCDVGFG
+1689 SSRVLVDGCEIATCIRQKPFAED
-1703 CGRGSHSR
+1703 
-1711 RRRMGGPDGRR
+1711 MGWDSGW
-1722 LPADYGENRTE
+1722 LF
-1733 HTADKGGCGSAGRGG
+1733 
-1748 AIGQRLADAD
+1748 LADGD
-1758 IVPQSAGRPLRAG
+1758 EDNDECRYEYCDLNTICNYSPDVMQYLDFPYDT
-1771 HQLGC
+1771 
-1776 KPRRGARGAGRRRL
+1776 RL
-1790 VDRHRRSGLAG
+1790 VR
-1801 CGRRAARNRCRRT
+1801 
-1814 PHKGHYGDIDFGYDV
+1814 K
-1829 LVRRERCRAD
+1829 E
-1839 IAISEQRGGVKG
+1839 
-1851 VRHLDDGVARRR
+1851 DGKLYV
-1863 DGAAA
+1863 DE
-1868 RHPPSV
+1868 
-1874 GHRRVAAGRMDDQTA
+1874 D
-1889 QPPALRRGICRNDG
+1889 
-1903 TEYPPFARSAV
+1903 
-1914 SLDDAAGRHG
+1914 
-1924 NGFLR
+1924 
-1929 PDRLHRS
+1929 
-1936 CHASRR
+1936 
-1942 ADALPRGR
+1942 
-1950 PPRAPAG
+1950 
-1957 NPSLGG
+1957 
-1963 GGIASLR
+1963 
-1970 YRFQNVH
+1970 
-1977 FARKC
+1977 
-1982 HYRTAGNPDSRMGG
+1982 
-1996 FTQ
+1996 

>member
-1 MGLGFTIHTKI
+1 M
-12 KDIEKFQQAVESQAV
+12 
-27 ESGYNAEHD
+27 
-36 ESSSTVSF
+36 
-44 CRLGDLFLNY
+44 FLNY

-59 GNTDNVISVNGDCQT
+59 GNADNVISVNGDCQT

-285 IINHKVGRIRFSL
+285 IVNHKVGRIRFSL

-360 GIGQDSEDEE
+360 GTGQDSEDEE

-401 SGEFLPT
+401 SSEFLPT

-489 REEGAEDERWNF
+489 KEEGAEDERWNF

-531 DTLSFIRQCNMAL
+531 DTLSFIRQCNMHL

-643 GSFAYRVHN
+643 GSFAYRVHD

-776 LDSIVADYYHGST
+776 LSSIVADYYHGST
-789 EIFDHADGFGVQALY
+789 EIFDHANGFGAQALY
-804 MVFQN
+804 IVFQN
-809 GVGEDNI
+809 GAGEDNI

-1100 LIPPSEE
+1100 LIPPSKE

-1555 VKVEDSIDLREFIRD
+1555 VKAEDSIDLREFIRD

-1689 SSRVLVDGCDVGFG
+1689 SSRVLVDGCEIATCIRQKPFAED
-1703 CGRGSHSR
+1703 
-1711 RRRMGGPDGRR
+1711 MGWDSGW
-1722 LPADYGENRTE
+1722 LF
-1733 HTADKGGCGSAGRGG
+1733 
-1748 AIGQRLADAD
+1748 LADGD
-1758 IVPQSAGRPLRAG
+1758 EDNDECRYEYCDLNTICNYSPDVMQYLDFPYDT
-1771 HQLGC
+1771 
-1776 KPRRGARGAGRRRL
+1776 RL
-1790 VDRHRRSGLAG
+1790 VR
-1801 CGRRAARNRCRRT
+1801 
-1814 PHKGHYGDIDFGYDV
+1814 K
-1829 LVRRERCRAD
+1829 E
-1839 IAISEQRGGVKG
+1839 
-1851 VRHLDDGVARRR
+1851 DGKLYV
-1863 DGAAA
+1863 DE
-1868 RHPPSV
+1868 
-1874 GHRRVAAGRMDDQTA
+1874 D
-1889 QPPALRRGICRNDG
+1889 
-1903 TEYPPFARSAV
+1903 
-1914 SLDDAAGRHG
+1914 
-1924 NGFLR
+1924 
-1929 PDRLHRS
+1929 
-1936 CHASRR
+1936 
-1942 ADALPRGR
+1942 
-1950 PPRAPAG
+1950 
-1957 NPSLGG
+1957 
-1963 GGIASLR
+1963 
-1970 YRFQNVH
+1970 
-1977 FARKC
+1977 
-1982 HYRTAGNPDSRMGG
+1982 
-1996 FTQ
+1996 

>member
-1618 GRIWNSE
+1618 GRIWNSD

-1689 SSRVLVDGCDVGFG
+1689 SSRVLVDGCEIATCIRQKPFAED
-1703 CGRGSHSR
+1703 
-1711 RRRMGGPDGRR
+1711 MGWDSGW
-1722 LPADYGENRTE
+1722 LF
-1733 HTADKGGCGSAGRGG
+1733 
-1748 AIGQRLADAD
+1748 LADGD
-1758 IVPQSAGRPLRAG
+1758 EDNDECRYEYCDLNTICNYSPDVMQYLDFPYDT
-1771 HQLGC
+1771 
-1776 KPRRGARGAGRRRL
+1776 RL
-1790 VDRHRRSGLAG
+1790 VR
-1801 CGRRAARNRCRRT
+1801 
-1814 PHKGHYGDIDFGYDV
+1814 K
-1829 LVRRERCRAD
+1829 E
-1839 IAISEQRGGVKG
+1839 
-1851 VRHLDDGVARRR
+1851 DGKLYV
-1863 DGAAA
+1863 DE
-1868 RHPPSV
+1868 
-1874 GHRRVAAGRMDDQTA
+1874 D
-1889 QPPALRRGICRNDG
+1889 
-1903 TEYPPFARSAV
+1903 
-1914 SLDDAAGRHG
+1914 
-1924 NGFLR
+1924 
-1929 PDRLHRS
+1929 
-1936 CHASRR
+1936 
-1942 ADALPRGR
+1942 
-1950 PPRAPAG
+1950 
-1957 NPSLGG
+1957 
-1963 GGIASLR
+1963 
-1970 YRFQNVH
+1970 
-1977 FARKC
+1977 
-1982 HYRTAGNPDSRMGG
+1982 
-1996 FTQ
+1996 

>member
-12 KDIEKFQQAVESQAV
+12 KDIEKFQQTVESQAV

-89 DRLQQATGT
+89 DKLQQATRT

-126 AKLFEIIQEQED
+126 TKLFEIIQEQNN

-143 LSICWDLNKYY
+143 LLFCWDINKYY
-154 PQSDSGIV
+154 PQSDNGIV

-167 SFRLSEVIRR
+167 SFRLSEVVRR

-182 IESFADDFFIWNNP
+182 IESFADDFFIWNNS

-201 FHRGLA
+201 FHRGMA

-235 ELETA
+235 ELETT

-260 HGCTP
+260 HGCVP

-272 TYETEFAIGYRRG
+272 PYETEFAIGYRRG
-285 IINHKVGRIRFSL
+285 IVNHKVGKIRFSL

-307 DGTLVYYDAAADNWH
+307 EGTLVYYDAAADNWH

-327 GYSTNGEPDFLDVE
+327 GYSTDGEPDFLDVE

-360 GIGQDSEDEE
+360 GIDQDSEDEE
-370 PYPVYSCHALCSN
+370 PYPVYSCHALCPN

-401 SGEFLPT
+401 SSEFLPT
-408 LVADQPIEPENKQ
+408 LVADQPIEPEKKQ

-428 MNDELMKQI
+428 MNDELMEQI

-466 SLLARAYNNIE
+466 GFLARAYNNIE

-489 REEGAEDERWNF
+489 REEGTEDERWNF

-508 FLNNYREAL
+508 FLCNYREAL
-517 DYFSKARELNPEDE
+517 SYFSKARELEPENGDA
-531 DTLSFIRQCNMAL
+531 LSFIRQCNMAM

-561 EKLSGMMNPKS
+561 EKLSGMMCPNS

-643 GSFAYRVHN
+643 GSFAYRVHD

-776 LDSIVADYYHGST
+776 LSSIVADYYHGST

-944 LQVRAYE
+944 LLVRAYE

-1130 EEQLERAELVIC
+1130 EDQLERAELVIC

-1210 VGGNTCTLPDGEE
+1210 IGGNTCTLPDGEE
-1223 VNFYQVIP
+1223 VNFYQIIP
-1231 LYRDELEYKLK
+1231 LYGDELEFKLK

-1404 MELGGENTF
+1404 MELGGDNTF
-1413 SEDTKLCAIV
+1413 SEGTKLCAIV

-1431 DKSSTCKTQE
+1431 DKSSTCKTQG

-1555 VKVEDSIDLREFIRD
+1555 VKAEDSIDLREFIRD

-1689 SSRVLVDGCDVGFG
+1689 SSRVLVVGCEIATCIRQKPFAED
-1703 CGRGSHSR
+1703 
-1711 RRRMGGPDGRR
+1711 MGWDSGW
-1722 LPADYGENRTE
+1722 LF
-1733 HTADKGGCGSAGRGG
+1733 
-1748 AIGQRLADAD
+1748 LADGD
-1758 IVPQSAGRPLRAG
+1758 EDNDECRYEYCDLNTICNYSPDVMQYLDFPYDT
-1771 HQLGC
+1771 
-1776 KPRRGARGAGRRRL
+1776 RL
-1790 VDRHRRSGLAG
+1790 VR
-1801 CGRRAARNRCRRT
+1801 
-1814 PHKGHYGDIDFGYDV
+1814 K
-1829 LVRRERCRAD
+1829 E
-1839 IAISEQRGGVKG
+1839 
-1851 VRHLDDGVARRR
+1851 DGKLYV
-1863 DGAAA
+1863 D
-1868 RHPPSV
+1868 
-1874 GHRRVAAGRMDDQTA
+1874 
-1889 QPPALRRGICRNDG
+1889 
-1903 TEYPPFARSAV
+1903 EE
-1914 SLDDAAGRHG
+1914 
-1924 NGFLR
+1924 
-1929 PDRLHRS
+1929 
-1936 CHASRR
+1936 
-1942 ADALPRGR
+1942 
-1950 PPRAPAG
+1950 
-1957 NPSLGG
+1957 
-1963 GGIASLR
+1963 
-1970 YRFQNVH
+1970 
-1977 FARKC
+1977 
-1982 HYRTAGNPDSRMGG
+1982 
-1996 FTQ
+1996 

>member
-59 GNTDNVISVNGDCQT
+59 GNTDNVIPVNGDCQT

-1413 SEDTKLCAIV
+1413 SEDTKICAIV

-1689 SSRVLVDGCDVGFG
+1689 SSRVLVDGCEIATCIRQKPFAED
-1703 CGRGSHSR
+1703 
-1711 RRRMGGPDGRR
+1711 MGWDSGW
-1722 LPADYGENRTE
+1722 LF
-1733 HTADKGGCGSAGRGG
+1733 
-1748 AIGQRLADAD
+1748 LADGD
-1758 IVPQSAGRPLRAG
+1758 EDNDECRYEYCDLNTICNYSPDVMQYLDFPYDT
-1771 HQLGC
+1771 
-1776 KPRRGARGAGRRRL
+1776 RL
-1790 VDRHRRSGLAG
+1790 VR
-1801 CGRRAARNRCRRT
+1801 
-1814 PHKGHYGDIDFGYDV
+1814 K
-1829 LVRRERCRAD
+1829 E
-1839 IAISEQRGGVKG
+1839 
-1851 VRHLDDGVARRR
+1851 DGKLYV
-1863 DGAAA
+1863 DE
-1868 RHPPSV
+1868 
-1874 GHRRVAAGRMDDQTA
+1874 D
-1889 QPPALRRGICRNDG
+1889 
-1903 TEYPPFARSAV
+1903 
-1914 SLDDAAGRHG
+1914 
-1924 NGFLR
+1924 
-1929 PDRLHRS
+1929 
-1936 CHASRR
+1936 
-1942 ADALPRGR
+1942 
-1950 PPRAPAG
+1950 
-1957 NPSLGG
+1957 
-1963 GGIASLR
+1963 
-1970 YRFQNVH
+1970 
-1977 FARKC
+1977 
-1982 HYRTAGNPDSRMGG
+1982 
-1996 FTQ
+1996 

>member
-307 DGTLVYYDAAADNWH
+307 DGPLVYYDAAADNWH

-643 GSFAYRVHN
+643 GSFAYRVHD

-1223 VNFYQVIP
+1223 VYFYQVIP

-1404 MELGGENTF
+1404 MELGGDNTF
-1413 SEDTKLCAIV
+1413 SEGTKLCAIV

-1431 DKSSTCKTQE
+1431 DKSSTCKTQG

-1555 VKVEDSIDLREFIRD
+1555 VKAEDSIDLREFIRD

-1689 SSRVLVDGCDVGFG
+1689 SSRVLVVGCEIATCIRQKPFAED
-1703 CGRGSHSR
+1703 
-1711 RRRMGGPDGRR
+1711 MGWDSGW
-1722 LPADYGENRTE
+1722 LF
-1733 HTADKGGCGSAGRGG
+1733 
-1748 AIGQRLADAD
+1748 LADGD
-1758 IVPQSAGRPLRAG
+1758 EDNDECRYEYCDLNTICNYSPDVMQYLDFPYDT
-1771 HQLGC
+1771 
-1776 KPRRGARGAGRRRL
+1776 RL
-1790 VDRHRRSGLAG
+1790 VR
-1801 CGRRAARNRCRRT
+1801 
-1814 PHKGHYGDIDFGYDV
+1814 K
-1829 LVRRERCRAD
+1829 E
-1839 IAISEQRGGVKG
+1839 
-1851 VRHLDDGVARRR
+1851 DGKLYV
-1863 DGAAA
+1863 D
-1868 RHPPSV
+1868 
-1874 GHRRVAAGRMDDQTA
+1874 
-1889 QPPALRRGICRNDG
+1889 
-1903 TEYPPFARSAV
+1903 EE
-1914 SLDDAAGRHG
+1914 
-1924 NGFLR
+1924 
-1929 PDRLHRS
+1929 
-1936 CHASRR
+1936 
-1942 ADALPRGR
+1942 
-1950 PPRAPAG
+1950 
-1957 NPSLGG
+1957 
-1963 GGIASLR
+1963 
-1970 YRFQNVH
+1970 
-1977 FARKC
+1977 
-1982 HYRTAGNPDSRMGG
+1982 
-1996 FTQ
+1996 

>member
-12 KDIEKFQQAVESQAV
+12 KDIEKFQQTVESQAV

-89 DRLQQATGT
+89 DRLQQATRT

-126 AKLFEIIQEQED
+126 AKLFEIIQEQKD

-143 LSICWDLNKYY
+143 LLFCWDVNKYY
-154 PQSDSGIV
+154 PQSDNGIV

-167 SFRLSEVIRR
+167 SFRLSEVVRR

-182 IESFADDFFIWNNP
+182 IESFADDFFIWNNS

-201 FHRGLA
+201 FHRGMA

-235 ELETA
+235 ELETT

-260 HGCTP
+260 HGCVP

-272 TYETEFAIGYRRG
+272 SYETEFAIGYRRG
-285 IINHKVGRIRFSL
+285 IVNHKVGKIRFSL

-307 DGTLVYYDAAADNWH
+307 EGTLVYYDAAADNWH

-327 GYSTNGEPDFLDVE
+327 GYSTDGEPDFLDVE

-360 GIGQDSEDEE
+360 GIDQDSEDEE
-370 PYPVYSCHALCSN
+370 PYPVYSCHALCPN

-401 SGEFLPT
+401 SSEFLPT
-408 LVADQPIEPENKQ
+408 LVADQPIEPEKKQ

-428 MNDELMKQI
+428 MNDELMEQI

-466 SLLARAYNNIE
+466 GFLARAYNNIE

-643 GSFAYRVHN
+643 GAFAYRVHD
-652 TDVDMGKIMVK
+652 TYVDMGKIMVK

-944 LQVRAYE
+944 LLVRAYE

-1130 EEQLERAELVIC
+1130 EDQLERAELVIC

-1210 VGGNTCTLPDGEE
+1210 IGGNTCTLPDGEE
-1223 VNFYQVIP
+1223 VNFYQIIP
-1231 LYRDELEYKLK
+1231 LYGDELEFKLK

-1404 MELGGENTF
+1404 MELGGDNTF
-1413 SEDTKLCAIV
+1413 SEGTKLCAIV

-1431 DKSSTCKTQE
+1431 DKSSTCKTQG

-1555 VKVEDSIDLREFIRD
+1555 VKAEDSIDLREFIRD

-1689 SSRVLVDGCDVGFG
+1689 SSRVLVVGCEIATCIRQKPFAED
-1703 CGRGSHSR
+1703 
-1711 RRRMGGPDGRR
+1711 MGWDSGW
-1722 LPADYGENRTE
+1722 LF
-1733 HTADKGGCGSAGRGG
+1733 
-1748 AIGQRLADAD
+1748 LADGD
-1758 IVPQSAGRPLRAG
+1758 EDNDECRYEYCDLNTICNYSPDVMQYLDFPYDT
-1771 HQLGC
+1771 
-1776 KPRRGARGAGRRRL
+1776 RL
-1790 VDRHRRSGLAG
+1790 VR
-1801 CGRRAARNRCRRT
+1801 
-1814 PHKGHYGDIDFGYDV
+1814 K
-1829 LVRRERCRAD
+1829 E
-1839 IAISEQRGGVKG
+1839 
-1851 VRHLDDGVARRR
+1851 DGKLYV
-1863 DGAAA
+1863 D
-1868 RHPPSV
+1868 
-1874 GHRRVAAGRMDDQTA
+1874 
-1889 QPPALRRGICRNDG
+1889 
-1903 TEYPPFARSAV
+1903 EE
-1914 SLDDAAGRHG
+1914 
-1924 NGFLR
+1924 
-1929 PDRLHRS
+1929 
-1936 CHASRR
+1936 
-1942 ADALPRGR
+1942 
-1950 PPRAPAG
+1950 
-1957 NPSLGG
+1957 
-1963 GGIASLR
+1963 
-1970 YRFQNVH
+1970 
-1977 FARKC
+1977 
-1982 HYRTAGNPDSRMGG
+1982 
-1996 FTQ
+1996 

>member
-285 IINHKVGRIRFSL
+285 KINHKVGRIRFSL

-1404 MELGGENTF
+1404 MELGGDNTF
-1413 SEDTKLCAIV
+1413 SEGTKLCAIV

-1431 DKSSTCKTQE
+1431 DKSSTCKTQG

-1555 VKVEDSIDLREFIRD
+1555 VKAEDSIDLREFIRD

-1689 SSRVLVDGCDVGFG
+1689 SSRVLVVGCEIATCIRQKPFAED
-1703 CGRGSHSR
+1703 
-1711 RRRMGGPDGRR
+1711 MGWDSGW
-1722 LPADYGENRTE
+1722 LF
-1733 HTADKGGCGSAGRGG
+1733 
-1748 AIGQRLADAD
+1748 LADGD
-1758 IVPQSAGRPLRAG
+1758 EDNDECRYEYCDLNTICNYSPDVMQYLDFPYDT
-1771 HQLGC
+1771 
-1776 KPRRGARGAGRRRL
+1776 RL
-1790 VDRHRRSGLAG
+1790 VR
-1801 CGRRAARNRCRRT
+1801 
-1814 PHKGHYGDIDFGYDV
+1814 K
-1829 LVRRERCRAD
+1829 E
-1839 IAISEQRGGVKG
+1839 
-1851 VRHLDDGVARRR
+1851 DGKLYV
-1863 DGAAA
+1863 D
-1868 RHPPSV
+1868 
-1874 GHRRVAAGRMDDQTA
+1874 
-1889 QPPALRRGICRNDG
+1889 
-1903 TEYPPFARSAV
+1903 EE
-1914 SLDDAAGRHG
+1914 
-1924 NGFLR
+1924 
-1929 PDRLHRS
+1929 
-1936 CHASRR
+1936 
-1942 ADALPRGR
+1942 
-1950 PPRAPAG
+1950 
-1957 NPSLGG
+1957 
-1963 GGIASLR
+1963 
-1970 YRFQNVH
+1970 
-1977 FARKC
+1977 
-1982 HYRTAGNPDSRMGG
+1982 
-1996 FTQ
+1996 

>member
-1 MGLGFTIHTKI
+1 
-12 KDIEKFQQAVESQAV
+12 
-27 ESGYNAEHD
+27 
-36 ESSSTVSF
+36 
-44 CRLGDLFLNY
+44 
-54 QHEGE
+54 
-59 GNTDNVISVNGDCQT
+59 
-74 NMLGPGFHKAAIEFI
+74 
-89 DRLQQATGT
+89 
-98 RFEVE
+98 
-103 DETDYYTERDFEAM
+103 
-117 KKKHFHKWL
+117 
-126 AKLFEIIQEQED
+126 
-138 KGSTS
+138 
-143 LSICWDLNKYY
+143 
-154 PQSDSGIV
+154 
-162 ISPLG
+162 
-167 SFRLSEVIRR
+167 
-177 IREEG
+177 
-182 IESFADDFFIWNNP
+182 
-196 ERDAR
+196 
-201 FHRGLA
+201 
-207 LNAMWEDC
+207 
-215 YFMPSERSEEDARIN
+215 
-230 GYIIS
+230 
-235 ELETA
+235 
-240 ASLDPSLPFPKKE
+240 
-253 YEELCRL
+253 
-260 HGCTP
+260 
-265 VPTDGIP
+265 
-272 TYETEFAIGYRRG
+272 
-285 IINHKVGRIRFSL
+285 
-298 PGSYLEDTD
+298 
-307 DGTLVYYDAAADNWH
+307 
-322 TVRCT
+322 
-327 GYSTNGEPDFLDVE
+327 
-341 EEMIEE
+341 
-347 REFDGGKYRLYDM
+347 
-360 GIGQDSEDEE
+360 
-370 PYPVYSCHALCSN
+370 
-383 QYTLF
+383 
-388 TLCASRLEDLKKL
+388 
-401 SGEFLPT
+401 
-408 LVADQPIEPENKQ
+408 
-421 IIYTGEN
+421 
-428 MNDELMKQI
+428 MNDELMEQI

-466 SLLARAYNNIE
+466 GFLARAYNNIE

-508 FLNNYREAL
+508 FLCNYREAL
-517 DYFSKARELNPEDE
+517 SYFSKARELEPENGDA
-531 DTLSFIRQCNMAL
+531 LSFIRQCNMAM

-561 EKLSGMMNPKS
+561 EKLSGMMCPNS

-580 EFISKGTNLISE
+580 EFISEGTNLISE
-592 DMHFNIGGD
+592 NMHFNIGGD

-625 PECLKGK
+625 PESLKSK
-632 WKFFPFNPGKV
+632 WKFFPFNQGKV
-643 GSFAYRVHN
+643 GSFAYRVHD

-675 RYYDKNLC
+675 RYYDRNLC
-683 ALPEENS
+683 SLPEENS

-710 VNGIERASGIEEG
+710 VNGIERASSIEEG

-731 QHIEETV
+731 QHIEAIV

-827 TEEILEPGNLGV
+827 TGEILEPGNLGV

-893 EAASEAIPYT
+893 EAASEVIPYT

-931 DIPEAEQDYDMVM
+931 DIPEAEQDYDIVIR
-944 LQVRAYE
+944 LVRAYE

-1043 KCESCCDDDNG
+1043 KCENCCDDDNG

-1231 LYRDELEYKLK
+1231 LYGNELEYKLK

-1274 NPIQSSEIS
+1274 TPIQSSEIS

-1311 CSEYPLDIA
+1311 CSECPLDIA

-1330 YTLITVNMSN
+1330 YTLITANMSN

-1383 LITSLA
+1383 LIMSLA

-1404 MELGGENTF
+1404 MELGGDNTF

-1431 DKSSTCKTQE
+1431 DRSSTCKTQG

-1474 DDALETINPLR
+1474 DNALETINPLR

-1507 HEEKIEELHLSADEL
+1507 HEKKIEELHLSADEL

-1555 VKVEDSIDLREFIRD
+1555 VKAEDSIDLREFIRD

-1577 LSTILLNRVGT
+1577 LSTILLNRMGT

-1637 TEKYYHDMAALID
+1637 TEKYYHDMVVLID
-1650 SRFKEWEDEP
+1650 SRFEEWGDEP
-1660 QTDPQFLHIPQDNIK
+1660 QTDPQFLHIPQKNIK

-1689 SSRVLVDGCDVGFG
+1689 SSRVLVEGCEIATCIRQKPFAED
-1703 CGRGSHSR
+1703 
-1711 RRRMGGPDGRR
+1711 MGWDSGW
-1722 LPADYGENRTE
+1722 LF
-1733 HTADKGGCGSAGRGG
+1733 
-1748 AIGQRLADAD
+1748 LADGD
-1758 IVPQSAGRPLRAG
+1758 EDNDECRYEYCDLNTICNYSPDVMQYLDFPYDT
-1771 HQLGC
+1771 
-1776 KPRRGARGAGRRRL
+1776 RL
-1790 VDRHRRSGLAG
+1790 V
-1801 CGRRAARNRCRRT
+1801 RN
-1814 PHKGHYGDIDFGYDV
+1814 
-1829 LVRRERCRAD
+1829 E
-1839 IAISEQRGGVKG
+1839 
-1851 VRHLDDGVARRR
+1851 DGNLYV
-1863 DGAAA
+1863 D
-1868 RHPPSV
+1868 
-1874 GHRRVAAGRMDDQTA
+1874 
-1889 QPPALRRGICRNDG
+1889 
-1903 TEYPPFARSAV
+1903 EE
-1914 SLDDAAGRHG
+1914 
-1924 NGFLR
+1924 
-1929 PDRLHRS
+1929 
-1936 CHASRR
+1936 
-1942 ADALPRGR
+1942 
-1950 PPRAPAG
+1950 
-1957 NPSLGG
+1957 
-1963 GGIASLR
+1963 
-1970 YRFQNVH
+1970 
-1977 FARKC
+1977 
-1982 HYRTAGNPDSRMGG
+1982 
-1996 FTQ
+1996 

>member
-1485 LNVVTDAEKIGYD
+1485 LNVVTNAEKIGYD

-1689 SSRVLVDGCDVGFG
+1689 SSRVLVDGCEIATCIRQKPFAED
-1703 CGRGSHSR
+1703 
-1711 RRRMGGPDGRR
+1711 MGWDSGW
-1722 LPADYGENRTE
+1722 LF
-1733 HTADKGGCGSAGRGG
+1733 
-1748 AIGQRLADAD
+1748 LADGD
-1758 IVPQSAGRPLRAG
+1758 EDNDECRYEYCDLNTICNYSPDVMQYLDFPYDT
-1771 HQLGC
+1771 
-1776 KPRRGARGAGRRRL
+1776 RL
-1790 VDRHRRSGLAG
+1790 VR
-1801 CGRRAARNRCRRT
+1801 
-1814 PHKGHYGDIDFGYDV
+1814 K
-1829 LVRRERCRAD
+1829 E
-1839 IAISEQRGGVKG
+1839 
-1851 VRHLDDGVARRR
+1851 DGKLYV
-1863 DGAAA
+1863 DE
-1868 RHPPSV
+1868 
-1874 GHRRVAAGRMDDQTA
+1874 D
-1889 QPPALRRGICRNDG
+1889 
-1903 TEYPPFARSAV
+1903 
-1914 SLDDAAGRHG
+1914 
-1924 NGFLR
+1924 
-1929 PDRLHRS
+1929 
-1936 CHASRR
+1936 
-1942 ADALPRGR
+1942 
-1950 PPRAPAG
+1950 
-1957 NPSLGG
+1957 
-1963 GGIASLR
+1963 
-1970 YRFQNVH
+1970 
-1977 FARKC
+1977 
-1982 HYRTAGNPDSRMGG
+1982 
-1996 FTQ
+1996 

>member
-89 DRLQQATGT
+89 DRLQQAIGT

-138 KGSTS
+138 KGSKS
-143 LSICWDLNKYY
+143 LLFCWDLNKYY

-272 TYETEFAIGYRRG
+272 TYETEFTIGYRRG
-285 IINHKVGRIRFSL
+285 IVNHKVGRIRFSL

-307 DGTLVYYDAAADNWH
+307 DGTLVYYDAATDNWH

-360 GIGQDSEDEE
+360 GTGQDSEDED

-489 REEGAEDERWNF
+489 KEEGAEDERWNF

-643 GSFAYRVHN
+643 GSFAYRVHD

-710 VNGIERASGIEEG
+710 VNGIERVSGIEEG

-997 YAYQYLVEQEEKAI
+997 YAYQYLIEQEEKAI

-1507 HEEKIEELHLSADEL
+1507 HEEKIEELHLSADVL

-1555 VKVEDSIDLREFIRD
+1555 VKAEDSIDLREFIRD

-1689 SSRVLVDGCDVGFG
+1689 SSRVLVDGCEIATCIRQKPFAED
-1703 CGRGSHSR
+1703 
-1711 RRRMGGPDGRR
+1711 MGWDSGW
-1722 LPADYGENRTE
+1722 LF
-1733 HTADKGGCGSAGRGG
+1733 
-1748 AIGQRLADAD
+1748 LADGD
-1758 IVPQSAGRPLRAG
+1758 EDNDECRYEYCDLNTICNYSPDVMQYLDFPYDT
-1771 HQLGC
+1771 
-1776 KPRRGARGAGRRRL
+1776 RL
-1790 VDRHRRSGLAG
+1790 VR
-1801 CGRRAARNRCRRT
+1801 
-1814 PHKGHYGDIDFGYDV
+1814 K
-1829 LVRRERCRAD
+1829 E
-1839 IAISEQRGGVKG
+1839 
-1851 VRHLDDGVARRR
+1851 DGKLYV
-1863 DGAAA
+1863 DE
-1868 RHPPSV
+1868 
-1874 GHRRVAAGRMDDQTA
+1874 D
-1889 QPPALRRGICRNDG
+1889 
-1903 TEYPPFARSAV
+1903 
-1914 SLDDAAGRHG
+1914 
-1924 NGFLR
+1924 
-1929 PDRLHRS
+1929 
-1936 CHASRR
+1936 
-1942 ADALPRGR
+1942 
-1950 PPRAPAG
+1950 
-1957 NPSLGG
+1957 
-1963 GGIASLR
+1963 
-1970 YRFQNVH
+1970 
-1977 FARKC
+1977 
-1982 HYRTAGNPDSRMGG
+1982 
-1996 FTQ
+1996 

>member
-74 NMLGPGFHKAAIEFI
+74 NMLGLGFHKAAIEFI

-201 FHRGLA
+201 FHRGMA

-235 ELETA
+235 ELETT

-260 HGCTP
+260 HGCVP

-944 LQVRAYE
+944 LLVRAYE

-1130 EEQLERAELVIC
+1130 EDQLERAELVIC

-1210 VGGNTCTLPDGEE
+1210 IGGNTCTLPDGEE
-1223 VNFYQVIP
+1223 VNFYQIIP
-1231 LYRDELEYKLK
+1231 LYGDELEFKLK

-1555 VKVEDSIDLREFIRD
+1555 VKAEDSIDLREFIRD

-1689 SSRVLVDGCDVGFG
+1689 SSRVLVVGCEIATCIRQKPFAED
-1703 CGRGSHSR
+1703 
-1711 RRRMGGPDGRR
+1711 MGWDSGW
-1722 LPADYGENRTE
+1722 LF
-1733 HTADKGGCGSAGRGG
+1733 
-1748 AIGQRLADAD
+1748 LADGD
-1758 IVPQSAGRPLRAG
+1758 EDNDECRYEYCDLNTICNYSPDVMQYLDFPYDT
-1771 HQLGC
+1771 
-1776 KPRRGARGAGRRRL
+1776 RL
-1790 VDRHRRSGLAG
+1790 VR
-1801 CGRRAARNRCRRT
+1801 
-1814 PHKGHYGDIDFGYDV
+1814 K
-1829 LVRRERCRAD
+1829 E
-1839 IAISEQRGGVKG
+1839 
-1851 VRHLDDGVARRR
+1851 DGKLYV
-1863 DGAAA
+1863 D
-1868 RHPPSV
+1868 
-1874 GHRRVAAGRMDDQTA
+1874 
-1889 QPPALRRGICRNDG
+1889 
-1903 TEYPPFARSAV
+1903 EE
-1914 SLDDAAGRHG
+1914 
-1924 NGFLR
+1924 
-1929 PDRLHRS
+1929 
-1936 CHASRR
+1936 
-1942 ADALPRGR
+1942 
-1950 PPRAPAG
+1950 
-1957 NPSLGG
+1957 
-1963 GGIASLR
+1963 
-1970 YRFQNVH
+1970 
-1977 FARKC
+1977 
-1982 HYRTAGNPDSRMGG
+1982 
-1996 FTQ
+1996 

>member
-1538 NLMSQPFLFRH
+1538 NIMSQPFLFRH

-1689 SSRVLVDGCDVGFG
+1689 SSRVLVDGCEIATCIRQKPFAED
-1703 CGRGSHSR
+1703 
-1711 RRRMGGPDGRR
+1711 MGWDSGW
-1722 LPADYGENRTE
+1722 LF
-1733 HTADKGGCGSAGRGG
+1733 
-1748 AIGQRLADAD
+1748 LADGD
-1758 IVPQSAGRPLRAG
+1758 EDNDECRYEYCDLNTICNYSPDVMQYLDFPYDT
-1771 HQLGC
+1771 
-1776 KPRRGARGAGRRRL
+1776 RL
-1790 VDRHRRSGLAG
+1790 VR
-1801 CGRRAARNRCRRT
+1801 
-1814 PHKGHYGDIDFGYDV
+1814 K
-1829 LVRRERCRAD
+1829 E
-1839 IAISEQRGGVKG
+1839 
-1851 VRHLDDGVARRR
+1851 DGKLYV
-1863 DGAAA
+1863 DE
-1868 RHPPSV
+1868 
-1874 GHRRVAAGRMDDQTA
+1874 D
-1889 QPPALRRGICRNDG
+1889 
-1903 TEYPPFARSAV
+1903 
-1914 SLDDAAGRHG
+1914 
-1924 NGFLR
+1924 
-1929 PDRLHRS
+1929 
-1936 CHASRR
+1936 
-1942 ADALPRGR
+1942 
-1950 PPRAPAG
+1950 
-1957 NPSLGG
+1957 
-1963 GGIASLR
+1963 
-1970 YRFQNVH
+1970 
-1977 FARKC
+1977 
-1982 HYRTAGNPDSRMGG
+1982 
-1996 FTQ
+1996 

>member
-89 DRLQQATGT
+89 DRLQQATRT

-944 LQVRAYE
+944 LLVRAYE

-1404 MELGGENTF
+1404 MELGGDNTF
-1413 SEDTKLCAIV
+1413 SEGTKLCAIV

-1431 DKSSTCKTQE
+1431 DKSSTCKTQG

-1689 SSRVLVDGCDVGFG
+1689 SSRVLVVGCEIATCIRQKPFAED
-1703 CGRGSHSR
+1703 
-1711 RRRMGGPDGRR
+1711 MGWDSGW
-1722 LPADYGENRTE
+1722 LF
-1733 HTADKGGCGSAGRGG
+1733 
-1748 AIGQRLADAD
+1748 LADGD
-1758 IVPQSAGRPLRAG
+1758 EDNDECRYEYCDLNTICNYSPDVMQYLDFPYDT
-1771 HQLGC
+1771 
-1776 KPRRGARGAGRRRL
+1776 RL
-1790 VDRHRRSGLAG
+1790 VR
-1801 CGRRAARNRCRRT
+1801 
-1814 PHKGHYGDIDFGYDV
+1814 K
-1829 LVRRERCRAD
+1829 E
-1839 IAISEQRGGVKG
+1839 
-1851 VRHLDDGVARRR
+1851 DGKLYV
-1863 DGAAA
+1863 D
-1868 RHPPSV
+1868 
-1874 GHRRVAAGRMDDQTA
+1874 
-1889 QPPALRRGICRNDG
+1889 
-1903 TEYPPFARSAV
+1903 EE
-1914 SLDDAAGRHG
+1914 
-1924 NGFLR
+1924 
-1929 PDRLHRS
+1929 
-1936 CHASRR
+1936 
-1942 ADALPRGR
+1942 
-1950 PPRAPAG
+1950 
-1957 NPSLGG
+1957 
-1963 GGIASLR
+1963 
-1970 YRFQNVH
+1970 
-1977 FARKC
+1977 
-1982 HYRTAGNPDSRMGG
+1982 
-1996 FTQ
+1996 

>member
-437 DEWHKAEKHQEIIDA
+437 DEWHKAEKHKEIIDA

-1689 SSRVLVDGCDVGFG
+1689 SSRVLVDGCEIATCIRQKPFAED
-1703 CGRGSHSR
+1703 
-1711 RRRMGGPDGRR
+1711 MGWDSGW
-1722 LPADYGENRTE
+1722 LF
-1733 HTADKGGCGSAGRGG
+1733 
-1748 AIGQRLADAD
+1748 LADGD
-1758 IVPQSAGRPLRAG
+1758 EDNDECRYEYCDLNTICNYSPDVMQYLDFPYDT
-1771 HQLGC
+1771 
-1776 KPRRGARGAGRRRL
+1776 RL
-1790 VDRHRRSGLAG
+1790 VR
-1801 CGRRAARNRCRRT
+1801 
-1814 PHKGHYGDIDFGYDV
+1814 K
-1829 LVRRERCRAD
+1829 E
-1839 IAISEQRGGVKG
+1839 
-1851 VRHLDDGVARRR
+1851 DGKLYV
-1863 DGAAA
+1863 DE
-1868 RHPPSV
+1868 
-1874 GHRRVAAGRMDDQTA
+1874 D
-1889 QPPALRRGICRNDG
+1889 
-1903 TEYPPFARSAV
+1903 
-1914 SLDDAAGRHG
+1914 
-1924 NGFLR
+1924 
-1929 PDRLHRS
+1929 
-1936 CHASRR
+1936 
-1942 ADALPRGR
+1942 
-1950 PPRAPAG
+1950 
-1957 NPSLGG
+1957 
-1963 GGIASLR
+1963 
-1970 YRFQNVH
+1970 
-1977 FARKC
+1977 
-1982 HYRTAGNPDSRMGG
+1982 
-1996 FTQ
+1996 

>member
-360 GIGQDSEDEE
+360 GIDQDSEDEE

-944 LQVRAYE
+944 LQVSANE
-951 NYAILGDNGE
+951 NYAILGDNAE

-1689 SSRVLVDGCDVGFG
+1689 SSRVLVDGCEIATCIRQKPFAED
-1703 CGRGSHSR
+1703 
-1711 RRRMGGPDGRR
+1711 MGWDSGW
-1722 LPADYGENRTE
+1722 LF
-1733 HTADKGGCGSAGRGG
+1733 
-1748 AIGQRLADAD
+1748 LADGD
-1758 IVPQSAGRPLRAG
+1758 EDNDECRYEYCDLNTICNYSPDVMQYLDFPYDT
-1771 HQLGC
+1771 
-1776 KPRRGARGAGRRRL
+1776 RL
-1790 VDRHRRSGLAG
+1790 VR
-1801 CGRRAARNRCRRT
+1801 
-1814 PHKGHYGDIDFGYDV
+1814 K
-1829 LVRRERCRAD
+1829 E
-1839 IAISEQRGGVKG
+1839 
-1851 VRHLDDGVARRR
+1851 DGKLYV
-1863 DGAAA
+1863 DE
-1868 RHPPSV
+1868 
-1874 GHRRVAAGRMDDQTA
+1874 D
-1889 QPPALRRGICRNDG
+1889 
-1903 TEYPPFARSAV
+1903 
-1914 SLDDAAGRHG
+1914 
-1924 NGFLR
+1924 
-1929 PDRLHRS
+1929 
-1936 CHASRR
+1936 
-1942 ADALPRGR
+1942 
-1950 PPRAPAG
+1950 
-1957 NPSLGG
+1957 
-1963 GGIASLR
+1963 
-1970 YRFQNVH
+1970 
-1977 FARKC
+1977 
-1982 HYRTAGNPDSRMGG
+1982 
-1996 FTQ
+1996 

>member
-89 DRLQQATGT
+89 DRLQQATET

-117 KKKHFHKWL
+117 KKNHFHKWL
-126 AKLFEIIQEQED
+126 AKLFEIIQKQED

-272 TYETEFAIGYRRG
+272 TYETEFTIGYRRG
-285 IINHKVGRIRFSL
+285 IVNHKVGRIRFSL

-360 GIGQDSEDEE
+360 GTGQDSEDEE

-489 REEGAEDERWNF
+489 KEEGAEDERWNF

-643 GSFAYRVHN
+643 GSFAYRVHD

-997 YAYQYLVEQEEKAI
+997 YAYQYLIEQEEKAI

-1555 VKVEDSIDLREFIRD
+1555 VKAEDSIDLREFIRD

-1689 SSRVLVDGCDVGFG
+1689 SSRVLVDGCEIATCIRQKPFAED
-1703 CGRGSHSR
+1703 
-1711 RRRMGGPDGRR
+1711 MGWDSGW
-1722 LPADYGENRTE
+1722 LF
-1733 HTADKGGCGSAGRGG
+1733 
-1748 AIGQRLADAD
+1748 LADGD
-1758 IVPQSAGRPLRAG
+1758 EDNDECRYEYCDLNTICNYSPDVMQYLDFPYDT
-1771 HQLGC
+1771 
-1776 KPRRGARGAGRRRL
+1776 RL
-1790 VDRHRRSGLAG
+1790 VR
-1801 CGRRAARNRCRRT
+1801 
-1814 PHKGHYGDIDFGYDV
+1814 K
-1829 LVRRERCRAD
+1829 E
-1839 IAISEQRGGVKG
+1839 
-1851 VRHLDDGVARRR
+1851 DGKLYV
-1863 DGAAA
+1863 DE
-1868 RHPPSV
+1868 
-1874 GHRRVAAGRMDDQTA
+1874 D
-1889 QPPALRRGICRNDG
+1889 
-1903 TEYPPFARSAV
+1903 
-1914 SLDDAAGRHG
+1914 
-1924 NGFLR
+1924 
-1929 PDRLHRS
+1929 
-1936 CHASRR
+1936 
-1942 ADALPRGR
+1942 
-1950 PPRAPAG
+1950 
-1957 NPSLGG
+1957 
-1963 GGIASLR
+1963 
-1970 YRFQNVH
+1970 
-1977 FARKC
+1977 
-1982 HYRTAGNPDSRMGG
+1982 
-1996 FTQ
+1996 

>member
-531 DTLSFIRQCNMAL
+531 YTLSIIRQCNMHL

-643 GSFAYRVHN
+643 GSFAYRVHD

-776 LDSIVADYYHGST
+776 LSSIVADYYHGST
-789 EIFDHADGFGVQALY
+789 EIFDHANGFGAQALY
-804 MVFQN
+804 IVFQN
-809 GVGEDNI
+809 GAGEDNI

-1689 SSRVLVDGCDVGFG
+1689 SSRVLVDGCEIATCIRQKPFAED
-1703 CGRGSHSR
+1703 
-1711 RRRMGGPDGRR
+1711 MGWDSGW
-1722 LPADYGENRTE
+1722 LF
-1733 HTADKGGCGSAGRGG
+1733 
-1748 AIGQRLADAD
+1748 LADGD
-1758 IVPQSAGRPLRAG
+1758 EDNDECRYEYCDLNTICNYSPDVMQYLDFPYDT
-1771 HQLGC
+1771 
-1776 KPRRGARGAGRRRL
+1776 RL
-1790 VDRHRRSGLAG
+1790 VR
-1801 CGRRAARNRCRRT
+1801 
-1814 PHKGHYGDIDFGYDV
+1814 K
-1829 LVRRERCRAD
+1829 E
-1839 IAISEQRGGVKG
+1839 
-1851 VRHLDDGVARRR
+1851 DGKLYV
-1863 DGAAA
+1863 DE
-1868 RHPPSV
+1868 
-1874 GHRRVAAGRMDDQTA
+1874 D
-1889 QPPALRRGICRNDG
+1889 
-1903 TEYPPFARSAV
+1903 
-1914 SLDDAAGRHG
+1914 
-1924 NGFLR
+1924 
-1929 PDRLHRS
+1929 
-1936 CHASRR
+1936 
-1942 ADALPRGR
+1942 
-1950 PPRAPAG
+1950 
-1957 NPSLGG
+1957 
-1963 GGIASLR
+1963 
-1970 YRFQNVH
+1970 
-1977 FARKC
+1977 
-1982 HYRTAGNPDSRMGG
+1982 
-1996 FTQ
+1996 

>member
-1 MGLGFTIHTKI
+1 MGLGFNIRTRIRNIGAFKRTV
-12 KDIEKFQQAVESQAV
+12 EKLAA
-27 ESGYNAEHD
+27 ESGYHAEHD
-36 ESSSTVSF
+36 ESATRVSF
-44 CRLGDLFLNY
+44 CKLGDLFLNY
-54 QHEGE
+54 QYEGKE
-59 GNTDNVISVNGDCQT
+59 NTDDTVSVTGECQT
-74 NMLGPGFHKAAIEFI
+74 NLLGPGFHKAAITFI
-89 DRLQQATGT
+89 DKLQQATDT

-103 DETDYYTERDFEAM
+103 DETEYYTERDFEAM
-117 KKKHFHKWL
+117 KKNHFHKWL
-126 AKLFEIIQEQED
+126 AKLFEVIHEQETKGD
-138 KGSTS
+138 KS
-143 LSICWDLNKYY
+143 LCMCWDLYNSYY
-154 PQSDSGIV
+154 PTSEDGVV
-162 ISPLG
+162 ISPFG
-167 SFRLSEVIRR
+167 SFRLAEVISR
-177 IREEG
+177 IEKEG
-182 IESFADDFFIWNNP
+182 IEPLANELFIWNNP
-196 ERDAR
+196 EQDAH

-207 LNAMWEDC
+207 LHALWEDC

-272 TYETEFAIGYRRG
+272 TYETEFTIGYRRG
-285 IINHKVGRIRFSL
+285 IVNHKVGRIRFSL

-360 GIGQDSEDEE
+360 GTGQDSEDEE

-643 GSFAYRVHN
+643 GSFAYRVHD

-997 YAYQYLVEQEEKAI
+997 YAYQYLVDQEEKAI

-1555 VKVEDSIDLREFIRD
+1555 VKAEDSIDLREFIRD

-1689 SSRVLVDGCDVGFG
+1689 SSRVLVDGCEIATCIRQKPFAED
-1703 CGRGSHSR
+1703 
-1711 RRRMGGPDGRR
+1711 MGWDSGW
-1722 LPADYGENRTE
+1722 LF
-1733 HTADKGGCGSAGRGG
+1733 
-1748 AIGQRLADAD
+1748 LADGD
-1758 IVPQSAGRPLRAG
+1758 EDNDECRYEYCDLNTICNYSPDVMQYLDFPYDT
-1771 HQLGC
+1771 
-1776 KPRRGARGAGRRRL
+1776 RL
-1790 VDRHRRSGLAG
+1790 VR
-1801 CGRRAARNRCRRT
+1801 
-1814 PHKGHYGDIDFGYDV
+1814 K
-1829 LVRRERCRAD
+1829 E
-1839 IAISEQRGGVKG
+1839 
-1851 VRHLDDGVARRR
+1851 DGKLYV
-1863 DGAAA
+1863 DE
-1868 RHPPSV
+1868 
-1874 GHRRVAAGRMDDQTA
+1874 D
-1889 QPPALRRGICRNDG
+1889 
-1903 TEYPPFARSAV
+1903 
-1914 SLDDAAGRHG
+1914 
-1924 NGFLR
+1924 
-1929 PDRLHRS
+1929 
-1936 CHASRR
+1936 
-1942 ADALPRGR
+1942 
-1950 PPRAPAG
+1950 
-1957 NPSLGG
+1957 
-1963 GGIASLR
+1963 
-1970 YRFQNVH
+1970 
-1977 FARKC
+1977 
-1982 HYRTAGNPDSRMGG
+1982 
-1996 FTQ
+1996 